1 MGTKRPSLTPF
12 DTSDPSNQSASYQN
26 PQPIS
31 QICRETS
38 PRPGTVARTDR
49 ERERIREEEWR
60 REREM
65 ERLKDKTRNR
75 RKEMESGPRERN
87 REKDCSPISRGREEE
102 REWRE
107 RERGGAGERRA
118 NGRPTSNLEIRN
130 HRDREKERRKGDTFP
145 RMVKHSEERDRRMS
159 AFVEEDVGKEG
170 MRQLERPKGTE
181 MDDWERER
189 ETAAKIQRYR
199 DAERDF
205 QSHREREREKE
216 RIRAQEDREKNGGKP
231 MEDKTVRRR
240 ERAREAEPDFRE
252 RRRERDS
259 KGDDL
264 WSKRERYMDG
274 ERERSKLRQGERED
288 GRREGDSQN
297 YSDREGRGGR
307 KEGNTEGQ
315 RDTRSEGD
323 SDGEK
328 RNERVRDDNRRELK
342 HLHSKSEGD
351 TEGNAAWDRVREKE
365 KERQKW
371 RGGEIYRER
380 DGRRDAYR
388 QRVREGDRDGRR
400 DAYRQRVREGDRDGR
415 RDAYR
420 QRVRERD
427 RDGKSDMER
436 YRERDRRK
444 VREVER
450 ERDEVREGGRREDRP
465 RERRDL
471 EKVRVGT
478 QPNVTGERGKRMD
491 GERFRERERYSKGED
506 EERRCREKRDRETDP
521 KREGGADGASRS
533 LSETDPKREGE
544 ADGASRSLSETAP
557 RVPPRVQS
565 SGEWSSDIERERQW
579 RRGRESHEEKESEG
593 DVDRGQRECSERERP
608 DRVRGREEG
617 KEETIPKRPEQR
629 KMWLLPQKVRYN
641 KDSSLE
647 DDVIERERDRHTNR
661 WRERSEEEDRSVEQ
675 RTVRDKERKTEGEG
689 QEDRSV
695 EQRKSIG
702 EEREAEREGGRERY
716 LERGLNVDED
726 DETEDW
732 RSYSRGEEHQT
743 YSDGEREERWQRDRE
758 TERENVTDKTE
769 GDREEEGGSDRYTL
783 FESDGGSDREWEGGR
798 DRIPSSEDGFITV
811 SSGGEEE
818 FEDCKEFLEVGV
830 AIHVTRQPV
839 SFQGSEGETKRGGGR
854 RHERERERA
863 EERTEQKDDAL
874 EGEVNDGKGKKQP
887 TYVFCVIGQ
896 TLPRSKPNQTAVL
909 GDMESERTNQNPGYG
924 HRDSDDIT
932 HLLHENPSRD
942 GDQGAEDE
950 RKIVRDEIHVPKE
963 ERTDTEESS
972 IVDVSHTTLERESGE
987 RLKVM
992 EENPYAE
999 IERRRNSETEKL
1011 LKEWR
1016 ERHEEYTE
1024 TRERDPTDRRRT
1036 EPEIGP
1042 SSHPSGEYHHH
1053 GIPVVDQATSDQN
1066 NPVVMSPEE
1075 AVDIQICIRG
1085 AWSTEEEAKRHSQ
1098 ASHMKWAKNVLSEIL
1113 GSSEEPALGNPQP
1126 ESQGG
1131 QVVSQTTRGTE
1142 RVEEELEEEK
1152 DETLEGGGASPVYA
1166 TVQKRKKRGRKSVE
1180 ERLAELEAEPGKLED
1195 ERGTG
1200 EKLTDVHAEA
1210 FTTMLGV
1217 GKPIDMHAALTLHNT
1232 HGDTP
1237 TDTQG
1242 EEVEGN
1248 NVCADRQTDSHIHI
1262 QVEMVTEDEGEME
1275 KGVEVGDEVHIL
1287 DAEKEVNAQ
1296 KEEDLFLSVSNT
1308 LYKPTSCPSLIYN
1321 PDSEQPITTIEEKT
1335 EEEGEKERTVG
1346 EGEENSVVER
1356 KQERSI
1362 EDGTMD
1368 RGKVGEATEERK
1380 VEREEEK
1387 RVGGEEERMREGKE
1401 ESKKTG
1407 EGGVKSTCSF
1417 QDLGTDV
1424 RYRRRGF
1431 RKTTERR
1438 NEEEE
1443 EGRGDARDRRTRIF
1457 QVSDE
1462 EEEEVSFNWGDMDLR
1477 NVTDTIRMARRN
1489 SKFYNSQLYQQYSET
1504 AQNREILSQSCSD
1517 ALSIYEELPVP
1528 LSPVPSSLAPSLPPA
1543 RRPLPCLPPVIHP
1556 HSLSHSGSTSS
1567 GTSAKFLSVPQPPQ
1581 PPPAR
1586 PSSPRLSISLT
1597 QSPSLW
1603 QEIPEVRNSAA
1614 FGELTN
1620 DQRRLQE
1627 VQFEVVTS
1635 EASYCRSLDIVVD
1648 HFVKS
1653 KQLGELLTTQ
1663 DRSWLFS
1670 RLADVRAISHS
1681 FLSKLEERVE
1691 SDMMHFTVCDIIARH
1706 CQRFKKVYVPYLTN
1720 QSYQDATYQRLMDE
1734 NQGFRRVVEKLE
1746 RSPVCQRLPLRS
1758 FLILPFQR
1766 ITRIKL
1772 LVQNIVKR
1780 TAQGTEEEVQAIKAM
1795 KLLERLI
1802 QESNDSITQMK
1813 SIESLVSLSA
1823 RVDFECRTLP
1833 LVSQSRRLVR
1843 EGPVTEMM
1851 DFSLKETERSVYLH
1865 LFNDYLLLSLNKE
1878 GGRFTVID
1886 HAPVSELRAEN
1897 CRVKLHSLEKN
1908 LFRLHLNKKALLL
1921 STDTQGDKLRW
1932 ISAVSRPHPVID
1944 YSAEQDFTQMQC
1956 VRAFVAHQP
1965 DELSLEKAE
1974 VIFVHQQSSDGW
1986 VEGTRLSDRHR
1997 GWTPESH
2004 LETIASLR
2012 VRQRNLQ
2019 DALKITTA
2027 TAAV

>member
-12 DTSDPSNQSASYQN
+12 DTFDPSNQSASYRN

-31 QICRETS
+31 QISRETS
-38 PRPGTVARTDR
+38 SRPGTVARTDR

-75 RKEMESGPRERN
+75 RKEMEPGPRERN
-87 REKDCSPISRGREEE
+87 REKECAPISRGREEE

-107 RERGGAGERRA
+107 RERGRAGERHA
-118 NGRPTSNLEIRN
+118 NGKPTSNLEIRN
-130 HRDREKERRKGDTFP
+130 DRDRDREKERKKGDTFP
-145 RMVKHSEERDRRMS
+145 RMIKHSKERDRRMS

-170 MRQLERPKGTE
+170 TRQLERQKGTE

-205 QSHREREREKE
+205 QRYREREREKE
-216 RIRAQEDREKNGGKP
+216 RIRAQEDGEKNGGRP
-231 MEDKTVRRR
+231 MEDKTLRRR

-259 KGDDL
+259 KGNDL

-274 ERERSKLRQGERED
+274 ERERSKLLQGEREVR
-288 GRREGDSQN
+288 RREGNSQN
-297 YSDREGRGGR
+297 YSDREGGDGR
-307 KEGNTEGQ
+307 REGNTEGQ

-328 RNERVRDDNRRELK
+328 WKERVRDDNRRELK
-342 HLHSKSEGD
+342 HPHSKSEGD
-351 TEGNAAWDRVREKE
+351 NEGNAAWDRVREKE

-388 QRVREGDRDGRR
+388 QRVREGDRDG
-400 DAYRQRVREGDRDGR
+400 
-415 RDAYR
+415 
-420 QRVRERD
+420 
-427 RDGKSDMER
+427 KSDMER

-450 ERDEVREGGRREDRP
+450 ERDEVREGGRREDGP
-465 RERRDL
+465 RERRDP
-471 EKVRVGT
+471 EKDGEKT

-506 EERRCREKRDRETDP
+506 EERRRREKKERETDP
-521 KREGGADGASRS
+521 KREGGADGASR
-533 LSETDPKREGE
+533 LP
-544 ADGASRSLSETAP
+544 SETAP

-565 SGEWSSDIERERQW
+565 SGEWRSDIERERKW
-579 RRGRESHEEKESEG
+579 RKGRKSHEEKESEG

-608 DRVRGREEG
+608 DRVRGREGE
-617 KEETIPKRPEQR
+617 EETIPKRPEQR
-629 KMWLLPQKVRYN
+629 RMWLLPQKVRYN

-647 DDVIERERDRHTNR
+647 DEVRERERDRHTNR
-661 WRERSEEEDRSVEQ
+661 WRDRSEEEDRSMEQ
-675 RTVRDKERKTEGEG
+675 RTGREKERKTEGEG

-695 EQRKSIG
+695 EQRTGREKERKAEGEGQEDRSVEQRKSID
-702 EEREAEREGGRERY
+702 EERETEREGGREMY

-726 DETEDW
+726 DETEAW
-732 RSYSRGEEHQT
+732 RSYSREKHQT

-758 TERENVTDKTE
+758 TERENVTDNTE
-769 GDREEEGGSDRYTL
+769 GDREEEGGSDRYAL
-783 FESDGGSDREWEGGR
+783 FESDGGSEREWEGGR

-830 AIHVTRQPV
+830 ANHVTRQPV
-839 SFQGSEGETKRGGGR
+839 SFQGSEGQMERGGGR
-854 RHERERERA
+854 RHERERERT
-863 EERTEQKDDAL
+863 EEQLEQKDDAV
-874 EGEVNDGKGKKQP
+874 EGEVNDGKVKKQP

-924 HRDSDDIT
+924 HRDSGDIT
-932 HLLHENPSRD
+932 HLPHENPSRD

-950 RKIVRDEIHVPKE
+950 RKIVRDEIHVPKG

-987 RLKVM
+987 RLKVV

-999 IERRRNSETEKL
+999 IEQRRNSETEKL

-1016 ERHEEYTE
+1016 ERHKEYRE
-1024 TRERDPTDRRRT
+1024 TRERDPTDSRRT

-1066 NPVVMSPEE
+1066 NPGVMSPEE
-1075 AVDIQICIRG
+1075 AVAIQICIRG

-1098 ASHMKWAKNVLSEIL
+1098 ASHMKWAKNLLSEIL
-1113 GSSEEPALGNPQP
+1113 GSSEEHARGNPQP

-1131 QVVSQTTRGTE
+1131 QEVSQTARGTE

-1152 DETLEGGGASPVYA
+1152 DETPEGGGASTVYA
-1166 TVQKRKKRGRKSVE
+1166 TVQKRTKRGRKSVE
-1180 ERLAELEAEPGKLED
+1180 ARLAEREAEPGKVED
-1195 ERGTG
+1195 ER
-1200 EKLTDVHAEA
+1200 D
-1210 FTTMLGV
+1210 
-1217 GKPIDMHAALTLHNT
+1217 D
-1232 HGDTP
+1232 
-1237 TDTQG
+1237 
-1242 EEVEGN
+1242 
-1248 NVCADRQTDSHIHI
+1248 
-1262 QVEMVTEDEGEME
+1262 
-1275 KGVEVGDEVHIL
+1275 
-1287 DAEKEVNAQ
+1287 
-1296 KEEDLFLSVSNT
+1296 
-1308 LYKPTSCPSLIYN
+1308 
-1321 PDSEQPITTIEEKT
+1321 
-1335 EEEGEKERTVG
+1335 
-1346 EGEENSVVER
+1346 
-1356 KQERSI
+1356 
-1362 EDGTMD
+1362 
-1368 RGKVGEATEERK
+1368 
-1380 VEREEEK
+1380 
-1387 RVGGEEERMREGKE
+1387 
-1401 ESKKTG
+1401 
-1407 EGGVKSTCSF
+1407 
-1417 QDLGTDV
+1417 
-1424 RYRRRGF
+1424 
-1431 RKTTERR
+1431 
-1438 NEEEE
+1438 
-1443 EGRGDARDRRTRIF
+1443 
-1457 QVSDE
+1457 
-1462 EEEEVSFNWGDMDLR
+1462 EEEEVSFNWGDVDLR
-1477 NVTDTIRMARRN
+1477 NVTDTIRMAGRN
-1489 SKFYNSQLYQQYSET
+1489 SKFYNSQLYQEYSET

-1517 ALSIYEELPVP
+1517 ALSIYEELPVH

-1567 GTSAKFLSVPQPPQ
+1567 GTSAKFLPVPQPPQ
-1581 PPPAR
+1581 APPAR
-1586 PSSPRLSISLT
+1586 PPSPRLSISLT

-1603 QEIPEVRNSAA
+1603 QEIPEVRTSAE
-1614 FGELTN
+1614 FGELTD

-1734 NQGFRRVVEKLE
+1734 NHGFRRVVEKLE

-1956 VRAFVAHQP
+1956 IRAFVAHQP

-1974 VIFVHQQSSDGW
+1974 VILVHQQSSDGW

-2012 VRQRNLQ
+2012 VRQRNLL

>member
-1195 ERGTG
+1195 ER
-1200 EKLTDVHAEA
+1200 
-1210 FTTMLGV
+1210 
-1217 GKPIDMHAALTLHNT
+1217 
-1232 HGDTP
+1232 
-1237 TDTQG
+1237 
-1242 EEVEGN
+1242 
-1248 NVCADRQTDSHIHI
+1248 
-1262 QVEMVTEDEGEME
+1262 
-1275 KGVEVGDEVHIL
+1275 
-1287 DAEKEVNAQ
+1287 
-1296 KEEDLFLSVSNT
+1296 
-1308 LYKPTSCPSLIYN
+1308 
-1321 PDSEQPITTIEEKT
+1321 
-1335 EEEGEKERTVG
+1335 
-1346 EGEENSVVER
+1346 
-1356 KQERSI
+1356 
-1362 EDGTMD
+1362 
-1368 RGKVGEATEERK
+1368 
-1380 VEREEEK
+1380 
-1387 RVGGEEERMREGKE
+1387 
-1401 ESKKTG
+1401 
-1407 EGGVKSTCSF
+1407 
-1417 QDLGTDV
+1417 
-1424 RYRRRGF
+1424 
-1431 RKTTERR
+1431 
-1438 NEEEE
+1438 
-1443 EGRGDARDRRTRIF
+1443 
-1457 QVSDE
+1457 DE

>member
-12 DTSDPSNQSASYQN
+12 DTFDPSNQSASYRN
-26 PQPIS
+26 SHPIS
-31 QICRETS
+31 QICCETS
-38 PRPGTVARTDR
+38 PRPGTLARTDR
-49 ERERIREEEWR
+49 ERENIREEEWR

-75 RKEMESGPRERN
+75 RKEMEPGPRERN
-87 REKDCSPISRGREEE
+87 REKDCAPISRGREEE

-107 RERGGAGERRA
+107 RERGRAGERRA

-130 HRDREKERRKGDTFP
+130 DRDREKERKKGDTFP
-145 RMVKHSEERDRRMS
+145 RIIKNSKERDRRMS

-170 MRQLERPKGTE
+170 TRQLERQKGTE
-181 MDDWERER
+181 MDDWEREQ

-205 QSHREREREKE
+205 QRYREREREKE
-216 RIRAQEDREKNGGKP
+216 RIRAKEKNGGRP

-240 ERAREAEPDFRE
+240 ERAREVEPDFRE
-252 RRRERDS
+252 IRRERDS
-259 KGDDL
+259 KSNDL

-274 ERERSKLRQGERED
+274 ERERSKLRQGEWEVR
-288 GRREGDSQN
+288 GREGDSQN
-297 YSDREGRGGR
+297 YSDREGRDGR
-307 KEGNTEGQ
+307 REGNTEGQ

-328 RNERVRDDNRRELK
+328 WKERVRDNNRRELK
-342 HLHSKSEGD
+342 HPHSKSEGD
-351 TEGNAAWDRVREKE
+351 NEGNVAWDRVREKE
-365 KERQKW
+365 KERQKL
-371 RGGEIYRER
+371 RGGEMYRER

-388 QRVREGDRDGRR
+388 QRVREGG
-400 DAYRQRVREGDRDGR
+400 
-415 RDAYR
+415 
-420 QRVRERD
+420 RD

-450 ERDEVREGGRREDRP
+450 ERDEVREGGRREDGP
-465 RERRDL
+465 RERRDP
-471 EKVRVGT
+471 EKEREGK

-491 GERFRERERYSKGED
+491 RERFRERERYSKGED
-506 EERRCREKRDRETDP
+506 EERRRREKRDRETDP
-521 KREGGADGASRS
+521 KREGGADGASQS
-533 LSETDPKREGE
+533 PSETV
-544 ADGASRSLSETAP
+544 P

-565 SGEWSSDIERERQW
+565 SGEWSSDIERERKW
-579 RRGRESHEEKESEG
+579 RRGRKSNEEKESEG
-593 DVDRGQRECSERERP
+593 EKDVDRGQRERSERERP

-617 KEETIPKRPEQR
+617 EEETIPKRPEQR
-629 KMWLLPQKVRYN
+629 KMWLEPQRVRYN
-641 KDSSLE
+641 KDSFLE
-647 DDVIERERDRHTNR
+647 DEVTERERDRHTNR

-675 RTVRDKERKTEGEG
+675 RTGREKERKTEGEG

-695 EQRKSIG
+695 EQRMSID
-702 EEREAEREGGRERY
+702 EERETERKGERERY
-716 LERGLNVDED
+716 LERRLNVDED
-726 DETEDW
+726 DETEAW

-743 YSDGEREERWQRDRE
+743 YNDGEREERWQRDRE
-758 TERENVTDKTE
+758 TERENVTE
-769 GDREEEGGSDRYTL
+769 GDREEEGGSDRYAR
-783 FESDGGSDREWEGGR
+783 FESDGGSEREWEGGG

-818 FEDCKEFLEVGV
+818 FEDCKEFLEIGV
-830 AIHVTRQPV
+830 ANHVTRQTV
-839 SFQGSEGETKRGGGR
+839 GFQGSEGEMERAGGR
-854 RHERERERA
+854 RHERERERTD
-863 EERTEQKDDAL
+863 ERTEQKDDAL
-874 EGEVNDGKGKKQP
+874 EGEVNDRKGKKQP

-924 HRDSDDIT
+924 HLDSGDIT
-932 HLLHENPSRD
+932 HLPHENPSRH
-942 GDQGAEDE
+942 GDQWAEDE

-999 IERRRNSETEKL
+999 IEQRRNSETEKL

-1016 ERHEEYTE
+1016 ERHKEYTE

-1053 GIPVVDQATSDQN
+1053 GIPVVDQDTSDQN
-1066 NPVVMSPEE
+1066 NPGVMCPEE
-1075 AVDIQICIRG
+1075 AVAIQIRISG
-1085 AWSTEEEAKRHSQ
+1085 TWSTEEEAKRHSQ

-1113 GSSEEPALGNPQP
+1113 GSSEEHALGNPQP
-1126 ESQGG
+1126 ELQGG
-1131 QVVSQTTRGTE
+1131 QEVSQTARGAE

-1152 DETLEGGGASPVYA
+1152 DETPEGGGASTVYA
-1166 TVQKRKKRGRKSVE
+1166 TVQKRTKRGRKSVE
-1180 ERLAELEAEPGKLED
+1180 ARLPEQETEPGKVED

-1200 EKLTDVHAEA
+1200 EKLTDMHVEA
-1210 FTTMLGV
+1210 LTAMLGD
-1217 GKPIDMHAALTLHNT
+1217 GTPIDMHAALTLHPT

-1237 TDTQG
+1237 TDRQG
-1242 EEVEGN
+1242 EEVEAN
-1248 NVCADRQTDSHIHI
+1248 NVCTDRQTDSHIHI
-1262 QVEMVTEDEGEME
+1262 QVEIVTEDEGEME

-1287 DAEKEVNAQ
+1287 DAEKEANAQ

-1321 PDSEQPITTIEEKT
+1321 PDSEQPIPPIEEKM

-1346 EGEENSVVER
+1346 EGEENSVVEG
-1356 KQERSI
+1356 KQERRI
-1362 EDGTMD
+1362 EDGTEDM
-1368 RGKVGEATEERK
+1368 GKVGEATEERK

-1387 RVGGEEERMREGKE
+1387 RVGGEEERMMMREDKE

-1407 EGGVKSTCSF
+1407 GGGVKSTCCF

-1424 RYRRRGF
+1424 RYRRKGF
-1431 RKTTERR
+1431 CKTTKRR

-1443 EGRGDARDRRTRIF
+1443 EGGGNARDRRTRIF
-1457 QVSDE
+1457 HASD
-1462 EEEEVSFNWGDMDLR
+1462 EEEEVSFNWGDVDLR

-1543 RRPLPCLPPVIHP
+1543 RRPLPHLPPVIHP

-1567 GTSAKFLSVPQPPQ
+1567 GTSAKFLPVPQPPQ
-1581 PPPAR
+1581 APPAR

-1603 QEIPEVRNSAA
+1603 QEIPEVRNSAE
-1614 FGELTN
+1614 FGELTD

-1734 NQGFRRVVEKLE
+1734 NQGFRRVVETLE

-1795 KLLERLI
+1795 KLLEKLI

-1878 GGRFTVID
+1878 
-1886 HAPVSELRAEN
+1886 
-1897 CRVKLHSLEKN
+1897 
-1908 LFRLHLNKKALLL
+1908 
-1921 STDTQGDKLRW
+1921 
-1932 ISAVSRPHPVID
+1932 
-1944 YSAEQDFTQMQC
+1944 
-1956 VRAFVAHQP
+1956 
-1965 DELSLEKAE
+1965 
-1974 VIFVHQQSSDGW
+1974 
-1986 VEGTRLSDRHR
+1986 
-1997 GWTPESH
+1997 
-2004 LETIASLR
+2004 
-2012 VRQRNLQ
+2012 
-2019 DALKITTA
+2019 
-2027 TAAV
+2027 

>member
-12 DTSDPSNQSASYQN
+12 DTFDPSNQSASYRN

-38 PRPGTVARTDR
+38 PRPGTPARTDR

-75 RKEMESGPRERN
+75 RKEMEPGPRERN
-87 REKDCSPISRGREEE
+87 REKECALISRGREEE

-130 HRDREKERRKGDTFP
+130 HRDREKERKKGDTFP
-145 RMVKHSEERDRRMS
+145 RMVKHSKERDRRMS

-170 MRQLERPKGTE
+170 MRQLERQKGTE

-205 QSHREREREKE
+205 QRHRERERE
-216 RIRAQEDREKNGGKP
+216 RIRAQEDREKNGGRP

-259 KGDDL
+259 KGNDL

-297 YSDREGRGGR
+297 YSDREGRDGR
-307 KEGNTEGQ
+307 REGNTEGQ

-328 RNERVRDDNRRELK
+328 RKERVRDDNRRELK

-388 QRVREGDRDGRR
+388 QRVREGDRDG
-400 DAYRQRVREGDRDGR
+400 
-415 RDAYR
+415 
-420 QRVRERD
+420 
-427 RDGKSDMER
+427 KSDMER

-450 ERDEVREGGRREDRP
+450 ERDEVREGARREDRP

-491 GERFRERERYSKGED
+491 GERRRERERYSKEEDEERFRERERYSKEED
-506 EERRCREKRDRETDP
+506 EERFREGERYSKEEDEERFRERERYSKEEDEDRRCREKRDRETDP
-521 KREGGADGASRS
+521 KREGGADGASR
-533 LSETDPKREGE
+533 P
-544 ADGASRSLSETAP
+544 LSETAP

-565 SGEWSSDIERERQW
+565 SGEWSSDIERERKW

-593 DVDRGQRECSERERP
+593 EKDVDKGQRDCSERERL

-629 KMWLLPQKVRYN
+629 RMWLLPQRVRYN

-647 DDVIERERDRHTNR
+647 DEVIERERDRHTNR

-675 RTVRDKERKTEGEG
+675 RTGRDKERKTEGEG

-695 EQRKSIG
+695 EQRKSID
-702 EEREAEREGGRERY
+702 EERETDREGGRERY

-726 DETEDW
+726 NETEAW

-758 TERENVTDKTE
+758 TERENVTDNTE
-769 GDREEEGGSDRYTL
+769 GDREKEGGSDRYIL

-839 SFQGSEGETKRGGGR
+839 SFQGSEGEMKRGGGR
-854 RHERERERA
+854 RHERERERT
-863 EERTEQKDDAL
+863 EERTEQKDDAVV
-874 EGEVNDGKGKKQP
+874 GEVNDGKGKKPP

-932 HLLHENPSRD
+932 HLPHENPSRD

-1024 TRERDPTDRRRT
+1024 TRERDPTDRRRI

-1066 NPVVMSPEE
+1066 DPVVMSPEE
-1075 AVDIQICIRG
+1075 AVAIQICIRG
-1085 AWSTEEEAKRHSQ
+1085 AWSTEEEAKRHSP

-1131 QVVSQTTRGTE
+1131 QEVSQTTRGTE
-1142 RVEEELEEEK
+1142 RVEVELEEEK

-1180 ERLAELEAEPGKLED
+1180 ERLAEQEAEPGKVED

-1210 FTTMLGV
+1210 FTAMLGD

-1346 EGEENSVVER
+1346 EG
-1356 KQERSI
+1356 KQERRI
-1362 EDGTMD
+1362 EDGTED
-1368 RGKVGEATEERK
+1368 RGKVGEVTEERK

-1407 EGGVKSTCSF
+1407 GGKVKSTCSF

-1443 EGRGDARDRRTRIF
+1443 GGRGDARDRRTRIF
-1457 QVSDE
+1457 QVSDD
-1462 EEEEVSFNWGDMDLR
+1462 EEEEVSFNWGDVDLR

-1489 SKFYNSQLYQQYSET
+1489 SKFYNSQLYQEYSET
-1504 AQNREILSQSCSD
+1504 AQNREILSQSCSE

-1528 LSPVPSSLAPSLPPA
+1528 LAPSLPPA

-1567 GTSAKFLSVPQPPQ
+1567 GTSAKFLPVPQLPQ

-1603 QEIPEVRNSAA
+1603 QEIPEVRNSAV
-1614 FGELTN
+1614 FGELSN

-1670 RLADVRAISHS
+1670 RLADVRTISHS

-1746 RSPVCQRLPLRS
+1746 RSTVCQRLPLRS

-1974 VIFVHQQSSDGW
+1974 VILVHQQSSDGW

-2012 VRQRNLQ
+2012 VRQRNLL

>member
-12 DTSDPSNQSASYQN
+12 DTFDPSNQSASYRN

-75 RKEMESGPRERN
+75 RKEMEPRPRERN
-87 REKDCSPISRGREEE
+87 REKECSPISRGREEE

-107 RERGGAGERRA
+107 RERGRAGERRT

-130 HRDREKERRKGDTFP
+130 DRDREKERKKGDTFP
-145 RMVKHSEERDRRMS
+145 RMIKNSKERDRRMS

-170 MRQLERPKGTE
+170 TRQFERQKGTE

-205 QSHREREREKE
+205 QRYREREREKE
-216 RIRAQEDREKNGGKP
+216 RIRAQEDGERNGGKP

-259 KGDDL
+259 KGNDL

-274 ERERSKLRQGERED
+274 ERERSKLRQGEREVR
-288 GRREGDSQN
+288 RREGDSQN
-297 YSDREGRGGR
+297 YSDREGRDGR
-307 KEGNTEGQ
+307 REGNTEGQ

-323 SDGEK
+323 SDGGK
-328 RNERVRDDNRRELK
+328 WKERVRDDNRRELK
-342 HLHSKSEGD
+342 HPHSKSEGD
-351 TEGNAAWDRVREKE
+351 NEGNAAWDRVREKE

-388 QRVREGDRDGRR
+388 QRVREGDRDG
-400 DAYRQRVREGDRDGR
+400 
-415 RDAYR
+415 
-420 QRVRERD
+420 
-427 RDGKSDMER
+427 KSDMER

-444 VREVER
+444 VREVKR
-450 ERDEVREGGRREDRP
+450 ERNEVREGGRREDGL
-465 RERRDL
+465 RERRDP
-471 EKVRVGT
+471 EKVREGT
-478 QPNVTGERGKRMD
+478 QSNVTGERVKRMD

-506 EERRCREKRDRETDP
+506 EERRRREKRDR
-521 KREGGADGASRS
+521 
-533 LSETDPKREGE
+533 ETDPKREGE

-565 SGEWSSDIERERQW
+565 SGEWSSDIERERKW
-579 RRGRESHEEKESEG
+579 RRGRESNEEKKSEG
-593 DVDRGQRECSERERP
+593 EKDVDRGQREFSEKERP

-617 KEETIPKRPEQR
+617 EEETIPKRAEQR
-629 KMWLLPQKVRYN
+629 RMWLLPQRVRYN

-647 DDVIERERDRHTNR
+647 DEVIERERDT
-661 WRERSEEEDRSVEQ
+661 SEEEDRSVEQ
-675 RTVRDKERKTEGEG
+675 RTGREKERKTEGEG

-695 EQRKSIG
+695 EQRKSID
-702 EEREAEREGGRERY
+702 EERETETEGGRERY
-716 LERGLNVDED
+716 SERGLNVDED
-726 DETEDW
+726 DETEAW

-758 TERENVTDKTE
+758 TESENVTDNTE
-769 GDREEEGGSDRYTL
+769 GDREEEGGSDRYAR
-783 FESDGGSDREWEGGR
+783 FESDGGSEREWEGGR

-818 FEDCKEFLEVGV
+818 FEDCKEFVEVGV
-830 AIHVTRQPV
+830 ANHVTRQPV
-839 SFQGSEGETKRGGGR
+839 GFQGR
-854 RHERERERA
+854 RHERERERT
-863 EERTEQKDDAL
+863 EERTEQNDDAVK
-874 EGEVNDGKGKKQP
+874 GEVNDGKGKKQP

-909 GDMESERTNQNPGYG
+909 GDLESEETNQNPGYG
-924 HRDSDDIT
+924 DRDSGDIT
-932 HLLHENPSRD
+932 HPSRD

-972 IVDVSHTTLERESGE
+972 IVDVSHTTLERDSGE

-999 IERRRNSETEKL
+999 RERRRNSETEKL

-1016 ERHEEYTE
+1016 ERHKEYTE
-1024 TRERDPTDRRRT
+1024 IRERDPTDRRRT

-1053 GIPVVDQATSDQN
+1053 GVPVVDQATSDQN
-1066 NPVVMSPEE
+1066 NPGVMSPEE
-1075 AVDIQICIRG
+1075 AVAIQIRISG
-1085 AWSTEEEAKRHSQ
+1085 AWSTEAEAKRHSQ
-1098 ASHMKWAKNVLSEIL
+1098 ASQMKWAKNVLSEIL
-1113 GSSEEPALGNPQP
+1113 GSSEEHALGNPQP
-1126 ESQGG
+1126 ESQGS
-1131 QVVSQTTRGTE
+1131 QKVSQTARGTE

-1152 DETLEGGGASPVYA
+1152 DETPERGGASTVYA
-1166 TVQKRKKRGRKSVE
+1166 TVQKRTKHGRKSVE
-1180 ERLAELEAEPGKLED
+1180 ARLAEREAEPGKVED
-1195 ERGTG
+1195 ER
-1200 EKLTDVHAEA
+1200 D
-1210 FTTMLGV
+1210 
-1217 GKPIDMHAALTLHNT
+1217 
-1232 HGDTP
+1232 
-1237 TDTQG
+1237 
-1242 EEVEGN
+1242 
-1248 NVCADRQTDSHIHI
+1248 
-1262 QVEMVTEDEGEME
+1262 
-1275 KGVEVGDEVHIL
+1275 
-1287 DAEKEVNAQ
+1287 
-1296 KEEDLFLSVSNT
+1296 
-1308 LYKPTSCPSLIYN
+1308 
-1321 PDSEQPITTIEEKT
+1321 
-1335 EEEGEKERTVG
+1335 
-1346 EGEENSVVER
+1346 
-1356 KQERSI
+1356 
-1362 EDGTMD
+1362 
-1368 RGKVGEATEERK
+1368 
-1380 VEREEEK
+1380 
-1387 RVGGEEERMREGKE
+1387 
-1401 ESKKTG
+1401 
-1407 EGGVKSTCSF
+1407 
-1417 QDLGTDV
+1417 
-1424 RYRRRGF
+1424 
-1431 RKTTERR
+1431 
-1438 NEEEE
+1438 
-1443 EGRGDARDRRTRIF
+1443 
-1457 QVSDE
+1457 DE
-1462 EEEEVSFNWGDMDLR
+1462 EEEVCFNWGDVDLR

-1489 SKFYNSQLYQQYSET
+1489 SKFYNSQLYQEYSET

-1543 RRPLPCLPPVIHP
+1543 RRPLPRLPPVIHP

-1567 GTSAKFLSVPQPPQ
+1567 GTSAKFLPIPQPPQ
-1581 PPPAR
+1581 APPAR

-1603 QEIPEVRNSAA
+1603 QEIPEVRNSAE
-1614 FGELTN
+1614 FGELTD

-1734 NQGFRRVVEKLE
+1734 NHGFRRVVEKLE

-1843 EGPVTEMM
+1843 EGPVTEIM

-1921 STDTQGDKLRW
+1921 CTNTQGDKLRW

-1944 YSAEQDFTQMQC
+1944 YSTAQDFTQMQC
-1956 VRAFVAHQP
+1956 IRAFVAHQP

-1974 VIFVHQQSSDGW
+1974 VILVHQQSSDGW

-2012 VRQRNLQ
+2012 VRQRNLL

>member
-12 DTSDPSNQSASYQN
+12 DTFDPSNQSASYLN

-38 PRPGTVARTDR
+38 PRPGTMARTNR

-65 ERLKDKTRNR
+65 ERFKDKTKNR
-75 RKEMESGPRERN
+75 RKEMEPGPRERN
-87 REKDCSPISRGREEE
+87 REKECAPISRGREEE

-107 RERGGAGERRA
+107 RERGRAGERHA
-118 NGRPTSNLEIRN
+118 NGRPTSKLEIRN
-130 HRDREKERRKGDTFP
+130 DRDREKEKKKGDTFP
-145 RMVKHSEERDRRMS
+145 TIIKHSKERDRRMS

-170 MRQLERPKGTE
+170 TRQLERQKGTE

-205 QSHREREREKE
+205 QRYREREREKE
-216 RIRAQEDREKNGGKP
+216 RIRAQEDGEKNGGRP
-231 MEDKTVRRR
+231 MEDKTLRRR

-259 KGDDL
+259 KGNDL
-264 WSKRERYMDG
+264 RSKRERYMDG
-274 ERERSKLRQGERED
+274 ERERPKLWQGEREVR
-288 GRREGDSQN
+288 GKEGDSQN
-297 YSDREGRGGR
+297 YSDREGRDGR
-307 KEGNTEGQ
+307 WEGNTEGQ

-323 SDGEK
+323 SGGETWK
-328 RNERVRDDNRRELK
+328 ERVRDDNRRELK

-351 TEGNAAWDRVREKE
+351 TEGNASWDRVREKE
-365 KERQKW
+365 KDGQKW
-371 RGGEIYRER
+371 RGGEMYRER
-380 DGRRDAYR
+380 DGRKDAYR
-388 QRVREGDRDGRR
+388 QRVRDGGRGRDIDGE
-400 DAYRQRVREGDRDGR
+400 REMD
-415 RDAYR
+415 
-420 QRVRERD
+420 
-427 RDGKSDMER
+427 R
-436 YRERDRRK
+436 YRERNRRK
-444 VREVER
+444 AREVER
-450 ERDEVREGGRREDRP
+450 DGVREGGRREDGP

-471 EKVRVGT
+471 EKDGEKT

-491 GERFRERERYSKGED
+491 RERFRERERYSKGKD

-533 LSETDPKREGE
+533 P
-544 ADGASRSLSETAP
+544 SETAP
-557 RVPPRVQS
+557 RVPPRAQS
-565 SGEWSSDIERERQW
+565 SGEWSSDTERERKW
-579 RRGRESHEEKESEG
+579 KRGRESNEEESEG
-593 DVDRGQRECSERERP
+593 EKDVDRGQRECGERERP
-608 DRVRGREEG
+608 DRVRGREDGE
-617 KEETIPKRPEQR
+617 EETIPKCPEQR
-629 KMWLLPQKVRYN
+629 RMWLEPQKVRYN

-647 DDVIERERDRHTNR
+647 DEVRERERDRHINR
-661 WRERSEEEDRSVEQ
+661 WRDRSEEEDRSVEQ
-675 RTVRDKERKTEGEG
+675 RTGRKKERKAEGEG

-695 EQRKSIG
+695 EQRMSID
-702 EEREAEREGGRERY
+702 EERETVREGGREMY
-716 LERGLNVDED
+716 LERGLNVYED
-726 DETEDW
+726 DETEAW

-743 YSDGEREERWQRDRE
+743 YSDGEREELWQRDRE
-758 TERENVTDKTE
+758 TEIENVTDNTE
-769 GDREEEGGSDRYTL
+769 GDREEEEESDRYA
-783 FESDGGSDREWEGGR
+783 EWEGQR
-798 DRIPSSEDGFITV
+798 DIIPSSEDGFITV
-811 SSGGEEE
+811 CSGGEEE
-818 FEDCKEFLEVGV
+818 FEDCKEFLEVGFTN
-830 AIHVTRQPV
+830 HVTRQPV
-839 SFQGSEGETKRGGGR
+839 SFQGSEGEMERGGRR
-854 RHERERERA
+854 RHERERERT
-863 EERTEQKDDAL
+863 EEQTEQKDDAV

-896 TLPRSKPNQTAVL
+896 TLSRSKPNQTAVL

-924 HRDSDDIT
+924 HRDSGDIT
-932 HLLHENPSRD
+932 HLPHEHPSRD

-950 RKIVRDEIHVPKE
+950 RKIVRDETHVPKG

-992 EENPYAE
+992 DENPYAE
-999 IERRRNSETEKL
+999 IERRNSETENL

-1016 ERHEEYTE
+1016 ERHKEYTE
-1024 TRERDPTDRRRT
+1024 TRERDPTDSRRT

-1042 SSHPSGEYHHH
+1042 SSHHSGEYHHH

-1066 NPVVMSPEE
+1066 NPGVMSPEE
-1075 AVDIQICIRG
+1075 AVAICIRG

-1113 GSSEEPALGNPQP
+1113 GSSEEHALGNPQP

-1131 QVVSQTTRGTE
+1131 QEVSQTARGTE

-1152 DETLEGGGASPVYA
+1152 DETLEGGGASTVYA
-1166 TVQKRKKRGRKSVE
+1166 TVQKRTKRGRKSVE
-1180 ERLAELEAEPGKLED
+1180 ARLAERKAEPGKVED

-1200 EKLTDVHAEA
+1200 EKLTDMHAEA
-1210 FTTMLGV
+1210 FTAMLGDD
-1217 GKPIDMHAALTLHNT
+1217 KPIDMHAALTLHNT

-1237 TDTQG
+1237 TDRQG

-1262 QVEMVTEDEGEME
+1262 QVEMVTEVEGEIE
-1275 KGVEVGDEVHIL
+1275 KGVEVGNEVHIL

-1321 PDSEQPITTIEEKT
+1321 PDSEQPITPIEEKT

-1346 EGEENSVVER
+1346 EGEENSVVEE
-1356 KQERSI
+1356 KQERRI
-1362 EDGTMD
+1362 EDGTED
-1368 RGKVGEATEERK
+1368 RGKVGDATEERK

-1401 ESKKTG
+1401 ESNKTG

-1424 RYRRRGF
+1424 RFRRRGF
-1431 RKTTERR
+1431 HKTTERR

-1443 EGRGDARDRRTRIF
+1443 EGREDVRDRRTRIF
-1457 QVSDE
+1457 QASDE
-1462 EEEEVSFNWGDMDLR
+1462 EVSVNWGDVDLR
-1477 NVTDTIRMARRN
+1477 NVTDTIRMDRRN
-1489 SKFYNSQLYQQYSET
+1489 SKFYNSQLYQEYSET
-1504 AQNREILSQSCSD
+1504 AQNREIFSQSCSD
-1517 ALSIYEELPVP
+1517 ALSIYEELPVH

-1543 RRPLPCLPPVIHP
+1543 RRPLPRLPPVIHP

-1567 GTSAKFLSVPQPPQ
+1567 GTSAKFLPVPQPPQ
-1581 PPPAR
+1581 APPAR
-1586 PSSPRLSISLT
+1586 TSSPRLSISLT

-1603 QEIPEVRNSAA
+1603 QEIPEVRNSAE
-1614 FGELTN
+1614 FGELTDN
-1620 DQRRLQE
+1620 QRRLQE

-1734 NQGFRRVVEKLE
+1734 NHGFRRVVEKLE
-1746 RSPVCQRLPLRS
+1746 RGPVCQRLPLRS

-1944 YSAEQDFTQMQC
+1944 YSTAQDFTQMQC

-1974 VIFVHQQSSDGW
+1974 VILVHQQSSDGW

-2012 VRQRNLQ
+2012 VRQRNLL

>member
-12 DTSDPSNQSASYQN
+12 DTFDPSNQSASYRN

-75 RKEMESGPRERN
+75 RKEMEPRPRERN
-87 REKDCSPISRGREEE
+87 REKECSPISRGREEE

-107 RERGGAGERRA
+107 RERGRAGERRT

-130 HRDREKERRKGDTFP
+130 DRDREKERKKGDTFP
-145 RMVKHSEERDRRMS
+145 RMIKNSKERDRRMS

-170 MRQLERPKGTE
+170 TRQFERQKGTE

-205 QSHREREREKE
+205 QRYREREREKE
-216 RIRAQEDREKNGGKP
+216 RIRAQEDGERNGGKP

-259 KGDDL
+259 KGNDL

-274 ERERSKLRQGERED
+274 ERERSKLRQGEREVR
-288 GRREGDSQN
+288 RREGDSQN
-297 YSDREGRGGR
+297 YSDREGRDGR
-307 KEGNTEGQ
+307 REGNTEGQ

-323 SDGEK
+323 SDGGK
-328 RNERVRDDNRRELK
+328 WKERVRDDNRRELK
-342 HLHSKSEGD
+342 HPHSKSEGD
-351 TEGNAAWDRVREKE
+351 NEGNAAWDRVREKE

-388 QRVREGDRDGRR
+388 QRVREGDRDG
-400 DAYRQRVREGDRDGR
+400 
-415 RDAYR
+415 
-420 QRVRERD
+420 
-427 RDGKSDMER
+427 KSDMER

-444 VREVER
+444 VREVKR
-450 ERDEVREGGRREDRP
+450 ERNEVREGGRREDGL
-465 RERRDL
+465 RERRDP
-471 EKVRVGT
+471 EKVREGT
-478 QPNVTGERGKRMD
+478 QSNVTGERVKRMD

-506 EERRCREKRDRETDP
+506 EERRRREKRDR
-521 KREGGADGASRS
+521 
-533 LSETDPKREGE
+533 ETDPKREGE

-565 SGEWSSDIERERQW
+565 SGEWSSDIERERKW
-579 RRGRESHEEKESEG
+579 RRGRESNEEKKSEG
-593 DVDRGQRECSERERP
+593 EKDVDRGQREFSEKERP

-617 KEETIPKRPEQR
+617 EEETIPKRAEQR
-629 KMWLLPQKVRYN
+629 RMWLLPQRVRYN

-647 DDVIERERDRHTNR
+647 DEVIERERDT
-661 WRERSEEEDRSVEQ
+661 SEEEDRSVEQ
-675 RTVRDKERKTEGEG
+675 RTGREKERKTEGEG

-695 EQRKSIG
+695 EQRKSID
-702 EEREAEREGGRERY
+702 EERETETEGGRERY
-716 LERGLNVDED
+716 SERGLNVDED
-726 DETEDW
+726 DETEAW

-758 TERENVTDKTE
+758 TESENVTDNTE
-769 GDREEEGGSDRYTL
+769 GDREEEGGSDRYAR
-783 FESDGGSDREWEGGR
+783 FESDGGSEREWEGGR

-818 FEDCKEFLEVGV
+818 FEDCKEFVEVGV
-830 AIHVTRQPV
+830 ANHVTRQPV
-839 SFQGSEGETKRGGGR
+839 GFQGR
-854 RHERERERA
+854 RHERERERT
-863 EERTEQKDDAL
+863 EERTEQNDDAVK
-874 EGEVNDGKGKKQP
+874 GEVNDGKGKKQP

-909 GDMESERTNQNPGYG
+909 GDLESEETNQNPGYG
-924 HRDSDDIT
+924 DRDSGDIT
-932 HLLHENPSRD
+932 HPSRD

-972 IVDVSHTTLERESGE
+972 IVDVSHTTLERDSGE

-999 IERRRNSETEKL
+999 RERRRNSETEKL

-1016 ERHEEYTE
+1016 ERHKEYTE
-1024 TRERDPTDRRRT
+1024 IRERDPTDRRRT

-1053 GIPVVDQATSDQN
+1053 GVPVVDQATSDQN
-1066 NPVVMSPEE
+1066 NPGVMSPEE
-1075 AVDIQICIRG
+1075 AVAIQIRISG
-1085 AWSTEEEAKRHSQ
+1085 AWSTEAEAKRHSQ
-1098 ASHMKWAKNVLSEIL
+1098 ASQMKWAKNVLSEIL
-1113 GSSEEPALGNPQP
+1113 GSSEEHALGNPQP
-1126 ESQGG
+1126 ESQGS
-1131 QVVSQTTRGTE
+1131 QKVSQTARGTE

-1152 DETLEGGGASPVYA
+1152 DETPERGGASTVYA
-1166 TVQKRKKRGRKSVE
+1166 TVQKRTKHGRKSVE
-1180 ERLAELEAEPGKLED
+1180 ARLAEREAEPGKVED

-1200 EKLTDVHAEA
+1200 EKLTDMHAEA
-1210 FTTMLGV
+1210 LTAMLGD

-1237 TDTQG
+1237 TDRQG
-1242 EEVEGN
+1242 EEVEDN
-1248 NVCADRQTDSHIHI
+1248 NVCADKQTDSHIHI

-1275 KGVEVGDEVHIL
+1275 KGVEVVDKVHIL
-1287 DAEKEVNAQ
+1287 DAEKEANAQ

-1321 PDSEQPITTIEEKT
+1321 PDSEQPIIPIEEKT
-1335 EEEGEKERTVG
+1335 VEEGEKERTVG
-1346 EGEENSVVER
+1346 EGEENSVVEG
-1356 KQERSI
+1356 KQERRI
-1362 EDGTMD
+1362 EDWTDD

-1407 EGGVKSTCSF
+1407 GGGVKSTCSF
-1417 QDLGTDV
+1417 QDSGTDV

-1457 QVSDE
+1457 QASDDE
-1462 EEEEVSFNWGDMDLR
+1462 EEEVCFNWGDVDLR

-1489 SKFYNSQLYQQYSET
+1489 SKFYNSQLYQEYSET

-1543 RRPLPCLPPVIHP
+1543 RRPLPRLPPVIHP

-1567 GTSAKFLSVPQPPQ
+1567 GTSAKFLPIPQPPQ
-1581 PPPAR
+1581 APPAR

-1603 QEIPEVRNSAA
+1603 QEIPEVRNSAE
-1614 FGELTN
+1614 FGELTD

-1734 NQGFRRVVEKLE
+1734 NHGFRRVVEKLE

-1843 EGPVTEMM
+1843 EGPVTEIM

-1921 STDTQGDKLRW
+1921 CTNTQGDKLRW

-1944 YSAEQDFTQMQC
+1944 YSTAQDFTQMQC
-1956 VRAFVAHQP
+1956 IRAFVAHQP

-1974 VIFVHQQSSDGW
+1974 VILVHQQSSDGW

-2012 VRQRNLQ
+2012 VRQRNLL

>member
-12 DTSDPSNQSASYQN
+12 DTFDPSNQSASYLN

-38 PRPGTVARTDR
+38 PRPGTMARTNR

-65 ERLKDKTRNR
+65 ERFKDKTKNR
-75 RKEMESGPRERN
+75 RKEMEPGPRERN
-87 REKDCSPISRGREEE
+87 REKECAPISRGREEE

-107 RERGGAGERRA
+107 RERGRAGERHA
-118 NGRPTSNLEIRN
+118 NGRPTSKLEIRN
-130 HRDREKERRKGDTFP
+130 DRDREKEKKKGDTFP
-145 RMVKHSEERDRRMS
+145 TIIKHSKERDRRMS

-170 MRQLERPKGTE
+170 TRQLERQKGTE

-205 QSHREREREKE
+205 QRYREREREKE
-216 RIRAQEDREKNGGKP
+216 RIRAQEDGEKNGGRP
-231 MEDKTVRRR
+231 MEDKTLRRR

-259 KGDDL
+259 KGNDL
-264 WSKRERYMDG
+264 RSKRERYMDG
-274 ERERSKLRQGERED
+274 ERERPKLWQGEREVR
-288 GRREGDSQN
+288 GKEGDSQN
-297 YSDREGRGGR
+297 YSDREGRDGR
-307 KEGNTEGQ
+307 WEGNTEGQ

-323 SDGEK
+323 SGGETWK
-328 RNERVRDDNRRELK
+328 ERVRDDNRRELK

-351 TEGNAAWDRVREKE
+351 TEGNASWDRVREKE
-365 KERQKW
+365 KDGQKW
-371 RGGEIYRER
+371 RGGEMYRER
-380 DGRRDAYR
+380 DGRKDAYR
-388 QRVREGDRDGRR
+388 QRVRDGGRGRDIDGE
-400 DAYRQRVREGDRDGR
+400 REMD
-415 RDAYR
+415 
-420 QRVRERD
+420 
-427 RDGKSDMER
+427 R
-436 YRERDRRK
+436 YRERNRRK
-444 VREVER
+444 AREVER
-450 ERDEVREGGRREDRP
+450 DGVREGGRREDGP

-471 EKVRVGT
+471 EKDGEKT

-491 GERFRERERYSKGED
+491 RERFRERERYSKGKD

-533 LSETDPKREGE
+533 P
-544 ADGASRSLSETAP
+544 SETAP
-557 RVPPRVQS
+557 RVPPRAQS
-565 SGEWSSDIERERQW
+565 SGEWSSDTERERKW
-579 RRGRESHEEKESEG
+579 KRGRESNEEESEG
-593 DVDRGQRECSERERP
+593 EKDVDRGQRECGERERP
-608 DRVRGREEG
+608 DRVRGREDGE
-617 KEETIPKRPEQR
+617 EETIPKCPEQR
-629 KMWLLPQKVRYN
+629 RMWLEPQKVRYN

-647 DDVIERERDRHTNR
+647 DEVRERERDRHINR
-661 WRERSEEEDRSVEQ
+661 WRDRSEEEDRSVEQ
-675 RTVRDKERKTEGEG
+675 RTGRKKERKAEGEG

-695 EQRKSIG
+695 EQRMSID
-702 EEREAEREGGRERY
+702 EERETVREGGREMY
-716 LERGLNVDED
+716 LERGLNVYED
-726 DETEDW
+726 DETEAW

-743 YSDGEREERWQRDRE
+743 YSDGEREELWQRDRE
-758 TERENVTDKTE
+758 TEIENVTDNTE
-769 GDREEEGGSDRYTL
+769 GDREEEEESDRYA
-783 FESDGGSDREWEGGR
+783 EWEGQR
-798 DRIPSSEDGFITV
+798 DIIPSSEDGFITV
-811 SSGGEEE
+811 CSGGEEE
-818 FEDCKEFLEVGV
+818 FEDCKEFLEVGFTN
-830 AIHVTRQPV
+830 HVTRQPV
-839 SFQGSEGETKRGGGR
+839 SFQGSEGEMERGGRR
-854 RHERERERA
+854 RHERERERT
-863 EERTEQKDDAL
+863 EEQTEQKDDAV

-896 TLPRSKPNQTAVL
+896 TLSRSKPNQTAVL

-924 HRDSDDIT
+924 HRDSGDIT
-932 HLLHENPSRD
+932 HLPHEHPSRD

-950 RKIVRDEIHVPKE
+950 RKIVRDETHVPKG

-992 EENPYAE
+992 DENPYAE
-999 IERRRNSETEKL
+999 IERRNSETENL

-1016 ERHEEYTE
+1016 ERHKEYTE
-1024 TRERDPTDRRRT
+1024 TRERDPTDSRRT

-1042 SSHPSGEYHHH
+1042 SSHHSGEYHHH

-1066 NPVVMSPEE
+1066 NPGVMSPEE
-1075 AVDIQICIRG
+1075 AVAICIRG

-1113 GSSEEPALGNPQP
+1113 GSSEEHALGNPQP

-1131 QVVSQTTRGTE
+1131 QEVSQTARGTE

-1152 DETLEGGGASPVYA
+1152 DETLEGGGASTVYA
-1166 TVQKRKKRGRKSVE
+1166 TVQKRTKRGRKSVE
-1180 ERLAELEAEPGKLED
+1180 ARLAERKAEPGKVED
-1195 ERGTG
+1195 ER
-1200 EKLTDVHAEA
+1200 D
-1210 FTTMLGV
+1210 
-1217 GKPIDMHAALTLHNT
+1217 
-1232 HGDTP
+1232 
-1237 TDTQG
+1237 
-1242 EEVEGN
+1242 
-1248 NVCADRQTDSHIHI
+1248 
-1262 QVEMVTEDEGEME
+1262 
-1275 KGVEVGDEVHIL
+1275 
-1287 DAEKEVNAQ
+1287 
-1296 KEEDLFLSVSNT
+1296 
-1308 LYKPTSCPSLIYN
+1308 
-1321 PDSEQPITTIEEKT
+1321 
-1335 EEEGEKERTVG
+1335 
-1346 EGEENSVVER
+1346 
-1356 KQERSI
+1356 
-1362 EDGTMD
+1362 
-1368 RGKVGEATEERK
+1368 
-1380 VEREEEK
+1380 
-1387 RVGGEEERMREGKE
+1387 
-1401 ESKKTG
+1401 
-1407 EGGVKSTCSF
+1407 
-1417 QDLGTDV
+1417 
-1424 RYRRRGF
+1424 
-1431 RKTTERR
+1431 
-1438 NEEEE
+1438 
-1443 EGRGDARDRRTRIF
+1443 
-1457 QVSDE
+1457 
-1462 EEEEVSFNWGDMDLR
+1462 EEVSVNWGDVDLR
-1477 NVTDTIRMARRN
+1477 NVTDTIRMDRRN
-1489 SKFYNSQLYQQYSET
+1489 SKFYNSQLYQEYSET
-1504 AQNREILSQSCSD
+1504 AQNREIFSQSCSD
-1517 ALSIYEELPVP
+1517 ALSIYEELPVH

-1543 RRPLPCLPPVIHP
+1543 RRPLPRLPPVIHP

-1567 GTSAKFLSVPQPPQ
+1567 GTSAKFLPVPQPPQ
-1581 PPPAR
+1581 APPAR
-1586 PSSPRLSISLT
+1586 TSSPRLSISLT

-1603 QEIPEVRNSAA
+1603 QEIPEVRNSAE
-1614 FGELTN
+1614 FGELTDN
-1620 DQRRLQE
+1620 QRRLQE

-1734 NQGFRRVVEKLE
+1734 NHGFRRVVEKLE
-1746 RSPVCQRLPLRS
+1746 RGPVCQRLPLRS

-1944 YSAEQDFTQMQC
+1944 YSTAQDFTQMQC

-1974 VIFVHQQSSDGW
+1974 VILVHQQSSDGW

-2012 VRQRNLQ
+2012 VRQRNLL

>member
-12 DTSDPSNQSASYQN
+12 DTSDPSNQSASYLN

-65 ERLKDKTRNR
+65 ERFKDKTRNR
-75 RKEMESGPRERN
+75 RKEMEPGPRERN
-87 REKDCSPISRGREEE
+87 REDCSPISRGREEE

-107 RERGGAGERRA
+107 RERGGAVERRA

-130 HRDREKERRKGDTFP
+130 HRDREKERKKGDTFP
-145 RMVKHSEERDRRMS
+145 TIIKHSKERDRRIR

-205 QSHREREREKE
+205 QRHRERERDFQRHRERERE
-216 RIRAQEDREKNGGKP
+216 RIRAQEDGEKNGGRP

-259 KGDDL
+259 KGNGL

-274 ERERSKLRQGERED
+274 ERERPKLWQGERD
-288 GRREGDSQN
+288 VRGREGDSQN
-297 YSDREGRGGR
+297 YSDREGRDGR
-307 KEGNTEGQ
+307 REGNTEGQ

-328 RNERVRDDNRRELK
+328 RKERVRDDNRRELK

-365 KERQKW
+365 RQKW
-371 RGGEIYRER
+371 RGGEMYRER
-380 DGRRDAYR
+380 DGSKDGYR
-388 QRVREGDRDGRR
+388 QRVRDG
-400 DAYRQRVREGDRDGR
+400 GR
-415 RDAYR
+415 G
-420 QRVRERD
+420 RD
-427 RDGKSDMER
+427 RDIDG
-436 YRERDRRK
+436 ERDMDR
-444 VREVER
+444 REVER
-450 ERDEVREGGRREDRP
+450 ERDGVREGGRQENGP

-471 EKVRVGT
+471 EKDREKT

-491 GERFRERERYSKGED
+491 GERFRERERYSKEED

-521 KREGGADGASRS
+521 KREGEAGGASRS
-533 LSETDPKREGE
+533 P
-544 ADGASRSLSETAP
+544 SETAS

-565 SGEWSSDIERERQW
+565 SGEWSSDIESERKW
-579 RRGRESHEEKESEG
+579 RRGRESHEEMESEG
-593 DVDRGQRECSERERP
+593 DVDRGQRERSE
-608 DRVRGREEG
+608 RVRGREEG
-617 KEETIPKRPEQR
+617 KEETIPKRHEQR
-629 KMWLLPQKVRYN
+629 KMWLEPQKVRYN

-647 DDVIERERDRHTNR
+647 DEVIERERDRHTNR
-661 WRERSEEEDRSVEQ
+661 CRQRSEEEDRFMEQ
-675 RTVRDKERKTEGEG
+675 RTGRDKERKTEGEG

-695 EQRKSIG
+695 EQRKFID

-726 DETEDW
+726 DETEAW

-758 TERENVTDKTE
+758 TERENVTDNTE
-769 GDREEEGGSDRYTL
+769 GDREEEGRSDRYA
-783 FESDGGSDREWEGGR
+783 EWEGER

-818 FEDCKEFLEVGV
+818 FEDCKEFVEVGFTN
-830 AIHVTRQPV
+830 HVTRQPV
-839 SFQGSEGETKRGGGR
+839 SFQGSEGEMKRGGGR
-854 RHERERERA
+854 RHDRARERA

-874 EGEVNDGKGKKQP
+874 EGEVNDGNGKKQP

-924 HRDSDDIT
+924 HRDSGDIT
-932 HLLHENPSRD
+932 HLPHENPSRD
-942 GDQGAEDE
+942 GDQGAKEE
-950 RKIVRDEIHVPKE
+950 REIVRDEIHVPKE

-1024 TRERDPTDRRRT
+1024 TRERDPTDRRRI

-1075 AVDIQICIRG
+1075 AVAIQICIRG
-1085 AWSTEEEAKRHSQ
+1085 AWSTEEETKRHSQ

-1126 ESQGG
+1126 ESQGS
-1131 QVVSQTTRGTE
+1131 QEVSQTARGTE

-1180 ERLAELEAEPGKLED
+1180 ERLAEQEAEPGKVED

-1210 FTTMLGV
+1210 FTAMLGD

-1262 QVEMVTEDEGEME
+1262 QVEMVTEVEGEME

-1321 PDSEQPITTIEEKT
+1321 PDSEQPITTIEEKA

-1346 EGEENSVVER
+1346 DGEENSVVER
-1356 KQERSI
+1356 KQERRI
-1362 EDGTMD
+1362 EDGTED
-1368 RGKVGEATEERK
+1368 RGKVGEERK

-1401 ESKKTG
+1401 NSKKTG
-1407 EGGVKSTCSF
+1407 GGGMKSTCSF

-1431 RKTTERR
+1431 HKTTERR

-1457 QVSDE
+1457 QESDE
-1462 EEEEVSFNWGDMDLR
+1462 GEVSVNWGDVDLR
-1477 NVTDTIRMARRN
+1477 NVTDTIRMDRRN

-1517 ALSIYEELPVP
+1517 TLSIYEELPVP

-1567 GTSAKFLSVPQPPQ
+1567 GTSAKFLPIPQPPQ
-1581 PPPAR
+1581 APSAR

-1603 QEIPEVRNSAA
+1603 QEIPEVRNSAE

-1851 DFSLKETERSVYLH
+1851 DFSVKETERSVYLH
-1865 LFNDYLLLSLNKE
+1865 LFNDYLLLSLHKE

-1944 YSAEQDFTQMQC
+1944 YSTAQDFTQMQC

-1974 VIFVHQQSSDGW
+1974 VILVHQKSSDGW

-2012 VRQRNLQ
+2012 VRQRNLL

>member
-1 MGTKRPSLTPF
+1 
-12 DTSDPSNQSASYQN
+12 
-26 PQPIS
+26 
-31 QICRETS
+31 
-38 PRPGTVARTDR
+38 
-49 ERERIREEEWR
+49 
-60 REREM
+60 
-65 ERLKDKTRNR
+65 
-75 RKEMESGPRERN
+75 
-87 REKDCSPISRGREEE
+87 
-102 REWRE
+102 
-107 RERGGAGERRA
+107 
-118 NGRPTSNLEIRN
+118 
-130 HRDREKERRKGDTFP
+130 
-145 RMVKHSEERDRRMS
+145 
-159 AFVEEDVGKEG
+159 
-170 MRQLERPKGTE
+170 
-181 MDDWERER
+181 
-189 ETAAKIQRYR
+189 
-199 DAERDF
+199 
-205 QSHREREREKE
+205 
-216 RIRAQEDREKNGGKP
+216 
-231 MEDKTVRRR
+231 
-240 ERAREAEPDFRE
+240 
-252 RRRERDS
+252 
-259 KGDDL
+259 
-264 WSKRERYMDG
+264 
-274 ERERSKLRQGERED
+274 
-288 GRREGDSQN
+288 
-297 YSDREGRGGR
+297 
-307 KEGNTEGQ
+307 
-315 RDTRSEGD
+315 
-323 SDGEK
+323 
-328 RNERVRDDNRRELK
+328 
-342 HLHSKSEGD
+342 
-351 TEGNAAWDRVREKE
+351 
-365 KERQKW
+365 
-371 RGGEIYRER
+371 
-380 DGRRDAYR
+380 
-388 QRVREGDRDGRR
+388 
-400 DAYRQRVREGDRDGR
+400 
-415 RDAYR
+415 
-420 QRVRERD
+420 
-427 RDGKSDMER
+427 
-436 YRERDRRK
+436 
-444 VREVER
+444 
-450 ERDEVREGGRREDRP
+450 
-465 RERRDL
+465 
-471 EKVRVGT
+471 
-478 QPNVTGERGKRMD
+478 MD

-506 EERRCREKRDRETDP
+506 EERRRREKRDRETDP
-521 KREGGADGASRS
+521 KREGGADGASQ
-533 LSETDPKREGE
+533 LPN
-544 ADGASRSLSETAP
+544 ETAP

-565 SGEWSSDIERERQW
+565 SGEWSSEIERERKW

-593 DVDRGQRECSERERP
+593 EKDVDRGQRECKERERP

-617 KEETIPKRPEQR
+617 EEETIPKRPEQR
-629 KMWLLPQKVRYN
+629 KMWLEPQKVRYN

-647 DDVIERERDRHTNR
+647 DEVIERERDRDTNR
-661 WRERSEEEDRSVEQ
+661 WRDRSEEEDRSMEQ
-675 RTVRDKERKTEGEG
+675 WTGREKERKTEGEG

-695 EQRKSIG
+695 EQRKSID
-702 EEREAEREGGRERY
+702 EERETEREGGRERY

-726 DETEDW
+726 DETEAW

-743 YSDGEREERWQRDRE
+743 DSDGEREERWQRGRE
-758 TERENVTDKTE
+758 TERENVTDNTE
-769 GDREEEGGSDRYTL
+769 GDREEEEGSDRYA
-783 FESDGGSDREWEGGR
+783 EWEGER
-798 DRIPSSEDGFITV
+798 DRIHSSEDGFITV

-818 FEDCKEFLEVGV
+818 FEDCKEFLEVGFTNH
-830 AIHVTRQPV
+830 IRQPV
-839 SFQGSEGETKRGGGR
+839 SFQGSEEEMERGRGR
-854 RHERERERA
+854 RHERERERT
-863 EERTEQKDDAL
+863 EERTEQKDDAV

-932 HLLHENPSRD
+932 HLPHENPSRD

-999 IERRRNSETEKL
+999 IERRRSSETEKL

-1016 ERHEEYTE
+1016 ERHKEYTE
-1024 TRERDPTDRRRT
+1024 TRESDPTDRRRT
-1036 EPEIGP
+1036 DPEIGT

-1053 GIPVVDQATSDQN
+1053 GVPVVDQAPSDQN
-1066 NPVVMSPEE
+1066 NPGVMSPEE
-1075 AVDIQICIRG
+1075 AVAIQIRISG

-1113 GSSEEPALGNPQP
+1113 GSSEEHALGNPQAG
-1126 ESQGG
+1126 SQGG
-1131 QVVSQTTRGTE
+1131 QEVSQTARGTE

-1152 DETLEGGGASPVYA
+1152 DETPEGGGASTVYA
-1166 TVQKRKKRGRKSVE
+1166 TVQKRTKRGRKSVE
-1180 ERLAELEAEPGKLED
+1180 ARLAEREAEPGKVED
-1195 ERGTG
+1195 ER
-1200 EKLTDVHAEA
+1200 D
-1210 FTTMLGV
+1210 
-1217 GKPIDMHAALTLHNT
+1217 
-1232 HGDTP
+1232 
-1237 TDTQG
+1237 
-1242 EEVEGN
+1242 
-1248 NVCADRQTDSHIHI
+1248 
-1262 QVEMVTEDEGEME
+1262 
-1275 KGVEVGDEVHIL
+1275 
-1287 DAEKEVNAQ
+1287 
-1296 KEEDLFLSVSNT
+1296 
-1308 LYKPTSCPSLIYN
+1308 
-1321 PDSEQPITTIEEKT
+1321 
-1335 EEEGEKERTVG
+1335 
-1346 EGEENSVVER
+1346 
-1356 KQERSI
+1356 
-1362 EDGTMD
+1362 
-1368 RGKVGEATEERK
+1368 
-1380 VEREEEK
+1380 
-1387 RVGGEEERMREGKE
+1387 
-1401 ESKKTG
+1401 
-1407 EGGVKSTCSF
+1407 
-1417 QDLGTDV
+1417 
-1424 RYRRRGF
+1424 
-1431 RKTTERR
+1431 
-1438 NEEEE
+1438 
-1443 EGRGDARDRRTRIF
+1443 
-1457 QVSDE
+1457 
-1462 EEEEVSFNWGDMDLR
+1462 EEEVSVNWGDADLR
-1477 NVTDTIRMARRN
+1477 NVTDTIRIDRRN

-1528 LSPVPSSLAPSLPPA
+1528 LSPVPSSLAPSLPLA
-1543 RRPLPCLPPVIHP
+1543 RRPLPRLPPVIHP

-1567 GTSAKFLSVPQPPQ
+1567 GTSAKFLPIPQPPQ
-1581 PPPAR
+1581 APQAPPAR

-1597 QSPSLW
+1597 QSPRLW
-1603 QEIPEVRNSAA
+1603 QEIPEVRNSAE
-1614 FGELTN
+1614 FGELTDN
-1620 DQRRLQE
+1620 QRRLQE

-1681 FLSKLEERVE
+1681 FLLKLEERVE

-1823 RVDFECRTLP
+1823 RVGFECRTLP

-1944 YSAEQDFTQMQC
+1944 YSTAQDFTQMQC

-1974 VIFVHQQSSDGW
+1974 VILVHQQSSDGW

-1997 GWTPESH
+1997 GWTRESH

-2012 VRQRNLQ
+2012 VRQRNLL

-2027 TAAV
+2027 TVAV

>member
-12 DTSDPSNQSASYQN
+12 DTSDPSNQSASYLN

-49 ERERIREEEWR
+49 EREGIREEEWR

-65 ERLKDKTRNR
+65 ERFKDKTRNR
-75 RKEMESGPRERN
+75 RKEMEPGPRERN

-130 HRDREKERRKGDTFP
+130 HRDREKERKKGDTFP
-145 RMVKHSEERDRRMS
+145 TIIKHSKERDRKMS

-205 QSHREREREKE
+205 QRHREREREKE

-252 RRRERDS
+252 RRRARDS
-259 KGDDL
+259 KGNGL
-264 WSKRERYMDG
+264 WSKRERYMDR
-274 ERERSKLRQGERED
+274 ERERLKLWQGEREVR
-288 GRREGDSQN
+288 GREGDSQN
-297 YSDREGRGGR
+297 YSDREGRDGR
-307 KEGNTEGQ
+307 REGNTEGQ

-328 RNERVRDDNRRELK
+328 RKERVRDNNRRELK

-365 KERQKW
+365 RQKW
-371 RGGEIYRER
+371 SGGEMYRER
-380 DGRRDAYR
+380 DGSKDAYR
-388 QRVREGDRDGRR
+388 QRVRDGGRDI
-400 DAYRQRVREGDRDGR
+400 DE
-415 RDAYR
+415 
-420 QRVRERD
+420 ERD
-427 RDGKSDMER
+427 MDR
-436 YRERDRRK
+436 YRRK

-450 ERDEVREGGRREDRP
+450 ERDGVREGGRQESGP
-465 RERRDL
+465 RERRDP
-471 EKVRVGT
+471 EKDGEKT
-478 QPNVTGERGKRMD
+478 QPNVKGERGNRMD
-491 GERFRERERYSKGED
+491 GERFRERERYSKGKD
-506 EERRCREKRDRETDP
+506 EERRCREKSDR
-521 KREGGADGASRS
+521 
-533 LSETDPKREGE
+533 ETDPKREGE
-544 ADGASRSLSETAP
+544 ADGASRSPSETAP

-565 SGEWSSDIERERQW
+565 SGERSSDLERERKW

-593 DVDRGQRECSERERP
+593 DVDRGQRDCSERERP

-629 KMWLLPQKVRYN
+629 KMWLEPQKVRYN

-675 RTVRDKERKTEGEG
+675 RTGRDKERKTEGEG

-695 EQRKSIG
+695 EQRKSIDD
-702 EEREAEREGGRERY
+702 EREAEREGGRERY

-726 DETEDW
+726 DETEAW

-758 TERENVTDKTE
+758 TERENVTDNTE
-769 GDREEEGGSDRYTL
+769 GDREEEGRSDRYA
-783 FESDGGSDREWEGGR
+783 EWEGER

-818 FEDCKEFLEVGV
+818 FEDCKEFVEVGFTN
-830 AIHVTRQPV
+830 HVTRQPV
-839 SFQGSEGETKRGGGR
+839 SFQGSEGEMERGGGR

-874 EGEVNDGKGKKQP
+874 EGEVNDGNGKKQP

-924 HRDSDDIT
+924 HRDSGDIT
-932 HLLHENPSRD
+932 HLPHENPSRD

-950 RKIVRDEIHVPKE
+950 RKIVRDEIHVPKG

-1024 TRERDPTDRRRT
+1024 TRERDPTDRRRI

-1075 AVDIQICIRG
+1075 AVAIQICIRG

-1131 QVVSQTTRGTE
+1131 QEVSQTTRGTE
-1142 RVEEELEEEK
+1142 KVEEELEEEK

-1195 ERGTG
+1195 ER
-1200 EKLTDVHAEA
+1200 D
-1210 FTTMLGV
+1210 
-1217 GKPIDMHAALTLHNT
+1217 
-1232 HGDTP
+1232 
-1237 TDTQG
+1237 
-1242 EEVEGN
+1242 
-1248 NVCADRQTDSHIHI
+1248 
-1262 QVEMVTEDEGEME
+1262 
-1275 KGVEVGDEVHIL
+1275 
-1287 DAEKEVNAQ
+1287 
-1296 KEEDLFLSVSNT
+1296 
-1308 LYKPTSCPSLIYN
+1308 
-1321 PDSEQPITTIEEKT
+1321 
-1335 EEEGEKERTVG
+1335 
-1346 EGEENSVVER
+1346 
-1356 KQERSI
+1356 
-1362 EDGTMD
+1362 
-1368 RGKVGEATEERK
+1368 
-1380 VEREEEK
+1380 
-1387 RVGGEEERMREGKE
+1387 
-1401 ESKKTG
+1401 
-1407 EGGVKSTCSF
+1407 
-1417 QDLGTDV
+1417 
-1424 RYRRRGF
+1424 
-1431 RKTTERR
+1431 
-1438 NEEEE
+1438 
-1443 EGRGDARDRRTRIF
+1443 
-1457 QVSDE
+1457 
-1462 EEEEVSFNWGDMDLR
+1462 EEEVSVNWGDVDLR
-1477 NVTDTIRMARRN
+1477 NVTDTIRMDRRN

-1528 LSPVPSSLAPSLPPA
+1528 VSPVPSSLAPSLPPA

-1567 GTSAKFLSVPQPPQ
+1567 GTSAKFLPVPQPPQ

-1603 QEIPEVRNSAA
+1603 QEIPEVRNSAE

-1691 SDMMHFTVCDIIARH
+1691 SDMMHFTLCDIIARH

-1865 LFNDYLLLSLNKE
+1865 LFNDYLLLSLHKE

-1944 YSAEQDFTQMQC
+1944 YSTAQDFTQMQC

-1974 VIFVHQQSSDGW
+1974 VILVHQQSSDGW

-2012 VRQRNLQ
+2012 VRQRNLL

>member
-12 DTSDPSNQSASYQN
+12 DTSDPSNQSASYLN

-65 ERLKDKTRNR
+65 ERFKDKTRNR
-75 RKEMESGPRERN
+75 RKEMEPGPRERN

-130 HRDREKERRKGDTFP
+130 HRDREKERKKGDTFP
-145 RMVKHSEERDRRMS
+145 TIVKHSKERDRRIR

-170 MRQLERPKGTE
+170 MRQLERQKGTE

-205 QSHREREREKE
+205 QRHREREREKE

-259 KGDDL
+259 KGNDL
-264 WSKRERYMDG
+264 RSKRERYMDG
-274 ERERSKLRQGERED
+274 ERERSKLWQGERED

-297 YSDREGRGGR
+297 YSDREGREGR
-307 KEGNTEGQ
+307 REGNTEGQ

-328 RNERVRDDNRRELK
+328 RKERVRDDNRRELK

-365 KERQKW
+365 RQKW
-371 RGGEIYRER
+371 RGGEMYRER
-380 DGRRDAYR
+380 DGSKDAYR
-388 QRVREGDRDGRR
+388 QRVRDGGRDI
-400 DAYRQRVREGDRDGR
+400 DG
-415 RDAYR
+415 
-420 QRVRERD
+420 ERD
-427 RDGKSDMER
+427 MDRYGERDMDR

-450 ERDEVREGGRREDRP
+450 ERDGVREGGRRENGP
-465 RERRDL
+465 RDRRDP
-471 EKVRVGT
+471 EKT
-478 QPNVTGERGKRMD
+478 QPSVTGERGKRMD
-491 GERFRERERYSKGED
+491 GERFRERERYSKGKD

-521 KREGGADGASRS
+521 KREG
-533 LSETDPKREGE
+533 E
-544 ADGASRSLSETAP
+544 ADGASRSPSETAP

-565 SGEWSSDIERERQW
+565 SGEWSSDIERERKW
-579 RRGRESHEEKESEG
+579 RRESHEEKESEG

-629 KMWLLPQKVRYN
+629 KMWLEPQKVRYN

-647 DDVIERERDRHTNR
+647 DEVIERERERHTNR

-675 RTVRDKERKTEGEG
+675 RAGREKERKTEGEG

-695 EQRKSIG
+695 EQRKSID

-726 DETEDW
+726 DETEAW

-743 YSDGEREERWQRDRE
+743 YSDGEREERWQRDSE
-758 TERENVTDKTE
+758 MESENVTDNTE
-769 GDREEEGGSDRYTL
+769 GDREEEGRSDRYA
-783 FESDGGSDREWEGGR
+783 EWEGGR

-818 FEDCKEFLEVGV
+818 FEDCKEFVEVGFTN
-830 AIHVTRQPV
+830 HVTRQPV
-839 SFQGSEGETKRGGGR
+839 CFQGSEGEMERGGGR
-854 RHERERERA
+854 RHERERERT

-874 EGEVNDGKGKKQP
+874 EGEVNVGKGKKQP
-887 TYVFCVIGQ
+887 SYVFCVIGQ

-924 HRDSDDIT
+924 HRDSGDIT
-932 HLLHENPSRD
+932 HLPHENPSRD

-992 EENPYAE
+992 EENPYSE

-1075 AVDIQICIRG
+1075 AVAIQICIRG
-1085 AWSTEEEAKRHSQ
+1085 TWSTEEEAKRHSQ

-1131 QVVSQTTRGTE
+1131 QEVSQTTRGTE
-1142 RVEEELEEEK
+1142 KVEEELEEEK
-1152 DETLEGGGASPVYA
+1152 DETLEGGGASTVYA
-1166 TVQKRKKRGRKSVE
+1166 TVQKRTKRGRKSVE
-1180 ERLAELEAEPGKLED
+1180 ERLAEREAEPGKVED
-1195 ERGTG
+1195 ER
-1200 EKLTDVHAEA
+1200 D
-1210 FTTMLGV
+1210 
-1217 GKPIDMHAALTLHNT
+1217 D
-1232 HGDTP
+1232 
-1237 TDTQG
+1237 
-1242 EEVEGN
+1242 
-1248 NVCADRQTDSHIHI
+1248 
-1262 QVEMVTEDEGEME
+1262 
-1275 KGVEVGDEVHIL
+1275 
-1287 DAEKEVNAQ
+1287 
-1296 KEEDLFLSVSNT
+1296 
-1308 LYKPTSCPSLIYN
+1308 
-1321 PDSEQPITTIEEKT
+1321 
-1335 EEEGEKERTVG
+1335 
-1346 EGEENSVVER
+1346 
-1356 KQERSI
+1356 
-1362 EDGTMD
+1362 
-1368 RGKVGEATEERK
+1368 
-1380 VEREEEK
+1380 
-1387 RVGGEEERMREGKE
+1387 
-1401 ESKKTG
+1401 
-1407 EGGVKSTCSF
+1407 
-1417 QDLGTDV
+1417 
-1424 RYRRRGF
+1424 
-1431 RKTTERR
+1431 
-1438 NEEEE
+1438 
-1443 EGRGDARDRRTRIF
+1443 
-1457 QVSDE
+1457 
-1462 EEEEVSFNWGDMDLR
+1462 EEVSVNWGDVDLR
-1477 NVTDTIRMARRN
+1477 NVTDTIRMDRRN

-1504 AQNREILSQSCSD
+1504 AQNREIFSQSCSD

-1567 GTSAKFLSVPQPPQ
+1567 GTSAKFLPIPQPPQ
-1581 PPPAR
+1581 APSAR

-1603 QEIPEVRNSAA
+1603 QEIPEVRSSAA

-1746 RSPVCQRLPLRS
+1746 RSSVCQRLPLRS

-1865 LFNDYLLLSLNKE
+1865 LFNDYLLLSLHKE

-1944 YSAEQDFTQMQC
+1944 YSTAQDFTQMQC

-1974 VIFVHQQSSDGW
+1974 VILVHQQSSDGW

-2012 VRQRNLQ
+2012 VRQRNLL

>member
-12 DTSDPSNQSASYQN
+12 DTFDPSNQSASYLN

-38 PRPGTVARTDR
+38 PRPGTMARTNR

-65 ERLKDKTRNR
+65 ERFKEKTRNR
-75 RKEMESGPRERN
+75 RKEMEPGPRERN
-87 REKDCSPISRGREEE
+87 REKDCSPISRRREEE

-107 RERGGAGERRA
+107 RERGRAGEKHA

-130 HRDREKERRKGDTFP
+130 DRDRENERKKGDTFP
-145 RMVKHSEERDRRMS
+145 TIIKHSKERDRRMS

-170 MRQLERPKGTE
+170 TRQLERQKGTE
-181 MDDWERER
+181 MNDWERER

-205 QSHREREREKE
+205 QRYRERERE
-216 RIRAQEDREKNGGKP
+216 RIRAQEDGEKNGGRP
-231 MEDKTVRRR
+231 MEDKTLRRR

-259 KGDDL
+259 KGNDL

-274 ERERSKLRQGERED
+274 ERERPKLWQGEREVR
-288 GRREGDSQN
+288 GKEGDSQN
-297 YSDREGRGGR
+297 YSDREGRDGR
-307 KEGNTEGQ
+307 REGNTEGQ

-323 SDGEK
+323 SGGEK
-328 RNERVRDDNRRELK
+328 WKERVRDDNRRELK

-351 TEGNAAWDRVREKE
+351 TEGNASWDRVREKE
-365 KERQKW
+365 KDRQKW
-371 RGGEIYRER
+371 RGGEMYRER
-380 DGRRDAYR
+380 DGRKDAYR
-388 QRVREGDRDGRR
+388 QRVRDGGRDI
-400 DAYRQRVREGDRDGR
+400 DG
-415 RDAYR
+415 
-420 QRVRERD
+420 ERD
-427 RDGKSDMER
+427 MDR
-436 YRERDRRK
+436 YRERNRRK
-444 VREVER
+444 AREVER
-450 ERDEVREGGRREDRP
+450 ERDGVREGGRQENGP
-465 RERRDL
+465 RERRDP
-471 EKVRVGT
+471 EKDGEKT

-491 GERFRERERYSKGED
+491 GERFRERERYSKGKD

-533 LSETDPKREGE
+533 P
-544 ADGASRSLSETAP
+544 SETAP
-557 RVPPRVQS
+557 RVPPRAQS
-565 SGEWSSDIERERQW
+565 SGEWSSDTERERKW
-579 RRGRESHEEKESEG
+579 RRGRESNEEKESEG
-593 DVDRGQRECSERERP
+593 EKDVDRGQRECSERERP
-608 DRVRGREEG
+608 DRVRGREGE
-617 KEETIPKRPEQR
+617 EETIPKRPEQR
-629 KMWLLPQKVRYN
+629 RMWLEPQKVRYN
-641 KDSSLE
+641 KESSLE
-647 DDVIERERDRHTNR
+647 DEVRERERDRHTNR
-661 WRERSEEEDRSVEQ
+661 WRDRSEEEDRPVEQ
-675 RTVRDKERKTEGEG
+675 RTGREKERKTEGEG

-695 EQRKSIG
+695 EQRMSID
-702 EEREAEREGGRERY
+702 EERETEREGGRERY

-726 DETEDW
+726 DETEAW

-743 YSDGEREERWQRDRE
+743 YSDGEREELWQRDRE
-758 TERENVTDKTE
+758 TEIENVTDNTE
-769 GDREEEGGSDRYTL
+769 VDREEEEESDRYV
-783 FESDGGSDREWEGGR
+783 EWEGQR
-798 DRIPSSEDGFITV
+798 DIIPSSEDGFITV
-811 SSGGEEE
+811 CSGGEEE
-818 FEDCKEFLEVGV
+818 FEDCKEFLEVGFTN
-830 AIHVTRQPV
+830 HVTRQPV
-839 SFQGSEGETKRGGGR
+839 SFQGSEGEMERGGRR
-854 RHERERERA
+854 RHERERERT
-863 EERTEQKDDAL
+863 EEQTEQKDDAL

-896 TLPRSKPNQTAVL
+896 TLSRSKPNQTAVL

-924 HRDSDDIT
+924 HRDSGDIT
-932 HLLHENPSRD
+932 HLPHENPSRD

-950 RKIVRDEIHVPKE
+950 RKIVRDETHVPKG

-999 IERRRNSETEKL
+999 IERRNSETENL

-1016 ERHEEYTE
+1016 ERHKEYTE
-1024 TRERDPTDRRRT
+1024 TRERDPTDSRRT

-1042 SSHPSGEYHHH
+1042 SSHTSGEYHHH

-1066 NPVVMSPEE
+1066 NPGVMSPEE
-1075 AVDIQICIRG
+1075 AVAIQICIRG
-1085 AWSTEEEAKRHSQ
+1085 AWSTEEEVKRHSQ
-1098 ASHMKWAKNVLSEIL
+1098 ASHMKWAKNLLSEIL
-1113 GSSEEPALGNPQP
+1113 GSSEEHARGNPQP

-1131 QVVSQTTRGTE
+1131 QEVSQTARGTE

-1152 DETLEGGGASPVYA
+1152 DETLEGGGASTVYA
-1166 TVQKRKKRGRKSVE
+1166 TVQKRTKRGRKSVE
-1180 ERLAELEAEPGKLED
+1180 ARLAEREAEPGKVED
-1195 ERGTG
+1195 ER
-1200 EKLTDVHAEA
+1200 D
-1210 FTTMLGV
+1210 
-1217 GKPIDMHAALTLHNT
+1217 
-1232 HGDTP
+1232 
-1237 TDTQG
+1237 
-1242 EEVEGN
+1242 
-1248 NVCADRQTDSHIHI
+1248 
-1262 QVEMVTEDEGEME
+1262 
-1275 KGVEVGDEVHIL
+1275 
-1287 DAEKEVNAQ
+1287 
-1296 KEEDLFLSVSNT
+1296 
-1308 LYKPTSCPSLIYN
+1308 
-1321 PDSEQPITTIEEKT
+1321 
-1335 EEEGEKERTVG
+1335 
-1346 EGEENSVVER
+1346 
-1356 KQERSI
+1356 
-1362 EDGTMD
+1362 
-1368 RGKVGEATEERK
+1368 
-1380 VEREEEK
+1380 
-1387 RVGGEEERMREGKE
+1387 
-1401 ESKKTG
+1401 
-1407 EGGVKSTCSF
+1407 
-1417 QDLGTDV
+1417 
-1424 RYRRRGF
+1424 
-1431 RKTTERR
+1431 
-1438 NEEEE
+1438 
-1443 EGRGDARDRRTRIF
+1443 
-1457 QVSDE
+1457 
-1462 EEEEVSFNWGDMDLR
+1462 EEVSVNWGDVDLR
-1477 NVTDTIRMARRN
+1477 NVTDTIRMDRRN
-1489 SKFYNSQLYQQYSET
+1489 SKFYNSQLYQEYSET

-1517 ALSIYEELPVP
+1517 ALSIYEELPVH

-1543 RRPLPCLPPVIHP
+1543 RRPLPRLPPVIHP

-1567 GTSAKFLSVPQPPQ
+1567 GTSAKFLPVPQPPQ
-1581 PPPAR
+1581 APPAR
-1586 PSSPRLSISLT
+1586 TSSSRLSISLT

-1603 QEIPEVRNSAA
+1603 QEIPEVRNSAE
-1614 FGELTN
+1614 FGELTDN
-1620 DQRRLQE
+1620 QRRLQE

-1734 NQGFRRVVEKLE
+1734 NHGFRRVVEKLE
-1746 RSPVCQRLPLRS
+1746 RGPVCQRLPLRS

-1843 EGPVTEMM
+1843 EGPVTEIM

-1944 YSAEQDFTQMQC
+1944 YSTAQDFTQMQC
-1956 VRAFVAHQP
+1956 IRAFVAHQP

-1974 VIFVHQQSSDGW
+1974 VILVHQQSSDGW

-2012 VRQRNLQ
+2012 VRQRNLL

>member
-12 DTSDPSNQSASYQN
+12 DTSDPSNQSASYLN

-49 ERERIREEEWR
+49 EREGIREEEWR

-65 ERLKDKTRNR
+65 ERFKDKTRNR
-75 RKEMESGPRERN
+75 RKEMEPGPRERN

-130 HRDREKERRKGDTFP
+130 HRDREKERKKGDTFP
-145 RMVKHSEERDRRMS
+145 TIIKHSKERDRKMS

-205 QSHREREREKE
+205 QRHREREREKE

-252 RRRERDS
+252 RRRARDS
-259 KGDDL
+259 KGNGL
-264 WSKRERYMDG
+264 WSKRERYMDR
-274 ERERSKLRQGERED
+274 ERERLKLWQGEREVR
-288 GRREGDSQN
+288 GREGDSQN
-297 YSDREGRGGR
+297 YSDREGRDGR
-307 KEGNTEGQ
+307 REGNTEGQ

-328 RNERVRDDNRRELK
+328 RKERVRDNNRRELK

-365 KERQKW
+365 RQKW
-371 RGGEIYRER
+371 SGGEMYRER
-380 DGRRDAYR
+380 DGSKDAYR
-388 QRVREGDRDGRR
+388 QRVRDGGRDI
-400 DAYRQRVREGDRDGR
+400 DE
-415 RDAYR
+415 
-420 QRVRERD
+420 ERD
-427 RDGKSDMER
+427 MDR
-436 YRERDRRK
+436 YRRK

-450 ERDEVREGGRREDRP
+450 ERDGVREGGRQESGP
-465 RERRDL
+465 RERRDP
-471 EKVRVGT
+471 EKDGEKT
-478 QPNVTGERGKRMD
+478 QPNVKGERGNRMD
-491 GERFRERERYSKGED
+491 GERFRERERYSKGKD
-506 EERRCREKRDRETDP
+506 EERRCREKSDR
-521 KREGGADGASRS
+521 
-533 LSETDPKREGE
+533 ETDPKREGE
-544 ADGASRSLSETAP
+544 ADGASRSPSETAP

-565 SGEWSSDIERERQW
+565 SGERSSDLERERKW

-593 DVDRGQRECSERERP
+593 DVDRGQRDCSERERP

-629 KMWLLPQKVRYN
+629 KMWLEPQKVRYN

-675 RTVRDKERKTEGEG
+675 RTGRDKERKTEGEG

-695 EQRKSIG
+695 EQRKSIDD
-702 EEREAEREGGRERY
+702 EREAEREGGRERY

-726 DETEDW
+726 DETEAW

-758 TERENVTDKTE
+758 TERENVTDNTE
-769 GDREEEGGSDRYTL
+769 GDREEEGRSDRYA
-783 FESDGGSDREWEGGR
+783 EWEGER

-818 FEDCKEFLEVGV
+818 FEDCKEFVEVGFTN
-830 AIHVTRQPV
+830 HVTRQPV
-839 SFQGSEGETKRGGGR
+839 SFQGSEGEMERGGGR

-874 EGEVNDGKGKKQP
+874 EGEVNDGNGKKQP

-924 HRDSDDIT
+924 HRDSGDIT
-932 HLLHENPSRD
+932 HLPHENPSRD

-950 RKIVRDEIHVPKE
+950 RKIVRDEIHVPKG

-1024 TRERDPTDRRRT
+1024 TRERDPTDRRRI

-1075 AVDIQICIRG
+1075 AVAIQICIRG

-1131 QVVSQTTRGTE
+1131 QEVSQTTRGTE
-1142 RVEEELEEEK
+1142 KVEEELEEEK

-1200 EKLTDVHAEA
+1200 EKLADVHAEA
-1210 FTTMLGV
+1210 FTTMLGD

-1287 DAEKEVNAQ
+1287 DAEKEADSQ

-1335 EEEGEKERTVG
+1335 EEEEEKERTVG

-1362 EDGTMD
+1362 EDGTED

-1401 ESKKTG
+1401 NSKKTG
-1407 EGGVKSTCSF
+1407 GGMKSTCSF

-1424 RYRRRGF
+1424 RYRRLGF
-1431 RKTTERR
+1431 HKTTERR
-1438 NEEEE
+1438 NEEG

-1462 EEEEVSFNWGDMDLR
+1462 EEVSVNWGDVDLR
-1477 NVTDTIRMARRN
+1477 NVTDTIRMDRRN

-1528 LSPVPSSLAPSLPPA
+1528 VSPVPSSLAPSLPPA

-1567 GTSAKFLSVPQPPQ
+1567 GTSAKFLPVPQPPQ

-1603 QEIPEVRNSAA
+1603 QEIPEVRNSAE

-1691 SDMMHFTVCDIIARH
+1691 SDMMHFTLCDIIARH

-1865 LFNDYLLLSLNKE
+1865 LFNDYLLLSLHKE

-1944 YSAEQDFTQMQC
+1944 YSTAQDFTQMQC

-1974 VIFVHQQSSDGW
+1974 VILVHQQSSDGW

-2012 VRQRNLQ
+2012 VRQRNLL

>member
-12 DTSDPSNQSASYQN
+12 DTFDPSNQSASYRN

-31 QICRETS
+31 QIYRETS

-49 ERERIREEEWR
+49 DRERIQEEEWR

-75 RKEMESGPRERN
+75 RKEMEPGPRERN
-87 REKDCSPISRGREEE
+87 REECALISRGREEE

-130 HRDREKERRKGDTFP
+130 HRDREKERKKGDTFP
-145 RMVKHSEERDRRMS
+145 RMVKHSKERDRRMS

-189 ETAAKIQRYR
+189 ETAAKIQWYR

-205 QSHREREREKE
+205 QRHREREREKE

-259 KGDDL
+259 KGNDL
-264 WSKRERYMDG
+264 RSKRERYMDG
-274 ERERSKLRQGERED
+274 ERERSKLWQGERED

-297 YSDREGRGGR
+297 YSDREGRDGR
-307 KEGNTEGQ
+307 REGNTEGQ

-328 RNERVRDDNRRELK
+328 RKERVRDDNRRELK

-388 QRVREGDRDGRR
+388 QRVREGDRDG
-400 DAYRQRVREGDRDGR
+400 
-415 RDAYR
+415 
-420 QRVRERD
+420 
-427 RDGKSDMER
+427 KSDMER

-478 QPNVTGERGKRMD
+478 QPNVTGERRKRMD

-506 EERRCREKRDRETDP
+506 EERRRREKRDRETDL
-521 KREGGADGASRS
+521 KREGG
-533 LSETDPKREGE
+533 

-565 SGEWSSDIERERQW
+565 SGEWSSDIEKERKW

-593 DVDRGQRECSERERP
+593 EKDVDRGQRDCSERERP

-629 KMWLLPQKVRYN
+629 RMWLLPQRVRYN

-647 DDVIERERDRHTNR
+647 DEVIERERDRHTNR

-675 RTVRDKERKTEGEG
+675 RAGREKERKTEGEG

-695 EQRKSIG
+695 EQRKSID

-726 DETEDW
+726 DETEAW

-758 TERENVTDKTE
+758 TERENVTDNTE

-783 FESDGGSDREWEGGR
+783 FESDGGSDREWEGER

-839 SFQGSEGETKRGGGR
+839 GEMKRGGGR
-854 RHERERERA
+854 RHERERDRT
-863 EERTEQKDDAL
+863 EERTEQKDDAVV
-874 EGEVNDGKGKKQP
+874 GEVNGKGKKQP

-932 HLLHENPSRD
+932 HLPHENPSRD

-1066 NPVVMSPEE
+1066 DPGVMSPEE
-1075 AVDIQICIRG
+1075 AVAIQICISG

-1113 GSSEEPALGNPQP
+1113 GSSEEPALSNPQP
-1126 ESQGG
+1126 ESQGS
-1131 QVVSQTTRGTE
+1131 QEVSQTARGTE

-1152 DETLEGGGASPVYA
+1152 NETLEGGGASTVYA
-1166 TVQKRKKRGRKSVE
+1166 TVQKRKKRGRKLVE
-1180 ERLAELEAEPGKLED
+1180 ERLAEREAEPGKLED
-1195 ERGTG
+1195 ER
-1200 EKLTDVHAEA
+1200 D
-1210 FTTMLGV
+1210 
-1217 GKPIDMHAALTLHNT
+1217 D
-1232 HGDTP
+1232 
-1237 TDTQG
+1237 
-1242 EEVEGN
+1242 
-1248 NVCADRQTDSHIHI
+1248 
-1262 QVEMVTEDEGEME
+1262 
-1275 KGVEVGDEVHIL
+1275 
-1287 DAEKEVNAQ
+1287 
-1296 KEEDLFLSVSNT
+1296 
-1308 LYKPTSCPSLIYN
+1308 
-1321 PDSEQPITTIEEKT
+1321 
-1335 EEEGEKERTVG
+1335 
-1346 EGEENSVVER
+1346 
-1356 KQERSI
+1356 
-1362 EDGTMD
+1362 
-1368 RGKVGEATEERK
+1368 
-1380 VEREEEK
+1380 
-1387 RVGGEEERMREGKE
+1387 
-1401 ESKKTG
+1401 
-1407 EGGVKSTCSF
+1407 
-1417 QDLGTDV
+1417 
-1424 RYRRRGF
+1424 
-1431 RKTTERR
+1431 
-1438 NEEEE
+1438 
-1443 EGRGDARDRRTRIF
+1443 
-1457 QVSDE
+1457 DE
-1462 EEEEVSFNWGDMDLR
+1462 EEEVNFNWGDVDLR

-1489 SKFYNSQLYQQYSET
+1489 SKFYNSQLYQEYSET

-1528 LSPVPSSLAPSLPPA
+1528 LSPVTPSLAPSLPPA

-1567 GTSAKFLSVPQPPQ
+1567 GTSAKFLPVPQPPQ

-1603 QEIPEVRNSAA
+1603 QEIPEVRSSAA

-1974 VIFVHQQSSDGW
+1974 VILVHQQSSDGW

-2012 VRQRNLQ
+2012 VRQRNLL

>member
-12 DTSDPSNQSASYQN
+12 DTFDPSNQSASYRN

-75 RKEMESGPRERN
+75 RKEMEPRPRERN
-87 REKDCSPISRGREEE
+87 REKECSPISRGREEE

-107 RERGGAGERRA
+107 RERGRAGERRT

-130 HRDREKERRKGDTFP
+130 DRDREKERKKGDTFP
-145 RMVKHSEERDRRMS
+145 RMIKNSKERDRRMS

-170 MRQLERPKGTE
+170 TRQFERQKGTE

-205 QSHREREREKE
+205 QRYREREREKE
-216 RIRAQEDREKNGGKP
+216 RIRAQEDGERNGGKP

-259 KGDDL
+259 KGNDL

-274 ERERSKLRQGERED
+274 ERERSKLRQGEREVR
-288 GRREGDSQN
+288 RREGDSQN
-297 YSDREGRGGR
+297 YSDREGRDGR
-307 KEGNTEGQ
+307 REGNTEGQ

-323 SDGEK
+323 SDGGK
-328 RNERVRDDNRRELK
+328 WKERVRDDNRRELK
-342 HLHSKSEGD
+342 HPHSKSEGD
-351 TEGNAAWDRVREKE
+351 NEGNAAWDRVREKE

-388 QRVREGDRDGRR
+388 QRVREGDRDG
-400 DAYRQRVREGDRDGR
+400 
-415 RDAYR
+415 
-420 QRVRERD
+420 
-427 RDGKSDMER
+427 KSDMER

-444 VREVER
+444 VREVKR
-450 ERDEVREGGRREDRP
+450 ERNEVREGGRREDGL
-465 RERRDL
+465 RERRDP
-471 EKVRVGT
+471 EKVREGT
-478 QPNVTGERGKRMD
+478 QSNVTGERVKRMD

-506 EERRCREKRDRETDP
+506 EERRRREKRDR
-521 KREGGADGASRS
+521 
-533 LSETDPKREGE
+533 ETDPKREGE

-565 SGEWSSDIERERQW
+565 SGEWSSDIERERKW
-579 RRGRESHEEKESEG
+579 RRGRESNEEKKSEG
-593 DVDRGQRECSERERP
+593 EKDVDRGQREFSEKERP

-617 KEETIPKRPEQR
+617 EEETIPKRAEQR
-629 KMWLLPQKVRYN
+629 RMWLLPQRVRYN

-647 DDVIERERDRHTNR
+647 DEVIERERDT
-661 WRERSEEEDRSVEQ
+661 SEEEDRSVEQ
-675 RTVRDKERKTEGEG
+675 RTGREKERKTEGEG

-695 EQRKSIG
+695 EQRKSID
-702 EEREAEREGGRERY
+702 EERETETEGGRERY
-716 LERGLNVDED
+716 SERGLNVDED
-726 DETEDW
+726 DETEAW

-758 TERENVTDKTE
+758 TESENVTDNTE
-769 GDREEEGGSDRYTL
+769 GDREEEGGSDRYAR
-783 FESDGGSDREWEGGR
+783 FESDGGSEREWEGGR

-818 FEDCKEFLEVGV
+818 FEDCKEFVEVGV
-830 AIHVTRQPV
+830 ANHVTRQPV
-839 SFQGSEGETKRGGGR
+839 GFQGR
-854 RHERERERA
+854 RHERERERT
-863 EERTEQKDDAL
+863 EERTEQNDDAVK
-874 EGEVNDGKGKKQP
+874 GEVNDGKGKKQP

-909 GDMESERTNQNPGYG
+909 GDLESEETNQNPGYG
-924 HRDSDDIT
+924 DRDSGDIT
-932 HLLHENPSRD
+932 HPSRD

-972 IVDVSHTTLERESGE
+972 IVDVSHTTLERDSGE

-999 IERRRNSETEKL
+999 RERRRNSETEKL

-1016 ERHEEYTE
+1016 ERHKEYTE
-1024 TRERDPTDRRRT
+1024 IRERDPTDRRRT

-1053 GIPVVDQATSDQN
+1053 GVPVVDQATSDQN
-1066 NPVVMSPEE
+1066 NPGVMSPEE
-1075 AVDIQICIRG
+1075 AVAIQIRISG
-1085 AWSTEEEAKRHSQ
+1085 AWSTEAEAKRHSQ
-1098 ASHMKWAKNVLSEIL
+1098 ASQMKWAKNVLSEIL
-1113 GSSEEPALGNPQP
+1113 GSSEEHALGNPQP
-1126 ESQGG
+1126 ESQGS
-1131 QVVSQTTRGTE
+1131 QKVSQTARGTE

-1152 DETLEGGGASPVYA
+1152 DETPERGGASTVYA
-1166 TVQKRKKRGRKSVE
+1166 TVQKRTKH
-1180 ERLAELEAEPGKLED
+1180 GKVED
-1195 ERGTG
+1195 ER
-1200 EKLTDVHAEA
+1200 D
-1210 FTTMLGV
+1210 
-1217 GKPIDMHAALTLHNT
+1217 
-1232 HGDTP
+1232 
-1237 TDTQG
+1237 
-1242 EEVEGN
+1242 
-1248 NVCADRQTDSHIHI
+1248 
-1262 QVEMVTEDEGEME
+1262 
-1275 KGVEVGDEVHIL
+1275 
-1287 DAEKEVNAQ
+1287 
-1296 KEEDLFLSVSNT
+1296 
-1308 LYKPTSCPSLIYN
+1308 
-1321 PDSEQPITTIEEKT
+1321 
-1335 EEEGEKERTVG
+1335 
-1346 EGEENSVVER
+1346 
-1356 KQERSI
+1356 
-1362 EDGTMD
+1362 
-1368 RGKVGEATEERK
+1368 
-1380 VEREEEK
+1380 
-1387 RVGGEEERMREGKE
+1387 
-1401 ESKKTG
+1401 
-1407 EGGVKSTCSF
+1407 
-1417 QDLGTDV
+1417 
-1424 RYRRRGF
+1424 
-1431 RKTTERR
+1431 
-1438 NEEEE
+1438 
-1443 EGRGDARDRRTRIF
+1443 
-1457 QVSDE
+1457 DE
-1462 EEEEVSFNWGDMDLR
+1462 EEEVCFNWGDVDLR

-1489 SKFYNSQLYQQYSET
+1489 SKFYNSQLYQEYSET

-1543 RRPLPCLPPVIHP
+1543 RRPLPRLPPVIHP

-1567 GTSAKFLSVPQPPQ
+1567 GTSAKFLPIPQPPQ
-1581 PPPAR
+1581 APPAR

-1603 QEIPEVRNSAA
+1603 QEIPEVRNSAE
-1614 FGELTN
+1614 FGELTD

-1734 NQGFRRVVEKLE
+1734 NHGFRRVVEKLE

-1843 EGPVTEMM
+1843 EGPVTEIM

-1921 STDTQGDKLRW
+1921 CTNTQGDKLRW

-1944 YSAEQDFTQMQC
+1944 YSTAQDFTQMQC
-1956 VRAFVAHQP
+1956 IRAFVAHQP

-1974 VIFVHQQSSDGW
+1974 VILVHQQSSDGW

-2012 VRQRNLQ
+2012 VRQRNLL

>member
-1 MGTKRPSLTPF
+1 
-12 DTSDPSNQSASYQN
+12 
-26 PQPIS
+26 
-31 QICRETS
+31 
-38 PRPGTVARTDR
+38 
-49 ERERIREEEWR
+49 
-60 REREM
+60 
-65 ERLKDKTRNR
+65 
-75 RKEMESGPRERN
+75 
-87 REKDCSPISRGREEE
+87 
-102 REWRE
+102 
-107 RERGGAGERRA
+107 
-118 NGRPTSNLEIRN
+118 
-130 HRDREKERRKGDTFP
+130 
-145 RMVKHSEERDRRMS
+145 
-159 AFVEEDVGKEG
+159 
-170 MRQLERPKGTE
+170 
-181 MDDWERER
+181 
-189 ETAAKIQRYR
+189 
-199 DAERDF
+199 
-205 QSHREREREKE
+205 
-216 RIRAQEDREKNGGKP
+216 
-231 MEDKTVRRR
+231 
-240 ERAREAEPDFRE
+240 
-252 RRRERDS
+252 
-259 KGDDL
+259 
-264 WSKRERYMDG
+264 
-274 ERERSKLRQGERED
+274 
-288 GRREGDSQN
+288 
-297 YSDREGRGGR
+297 
-307 KEGNTEGQ
+307 
-315 RDTRSEGD
+315 
-323 SDGEK
+323 
-328 RNERVRDDNRRELK
+328 
-342 HLHSKSEGD
+342 
-351 TEGNAAWDRVREKE
+351 
-365 KERQKW
+365 
-371 RGGEIYRER
+371 
-380 DGRRDAYR
+380 
-388 QRVREGDRDGRR
+388 
-400 DAYRQRVREGDRDGR
+400 
-415 RDAYR
+415 
-420 QRVRERD
+420 
-427 RDGKSDMER
+427 
-436 YRERDRRK
+436 
-444 VREVER
+444 
-450 ERDEVREGGRREDRP
+450 
-465 RERRDL
+465 
-471 EKVRVGT
+471 
-478 QPNVTGERGKRMD
+478 
-491 GERFRERERYSKGED
+491 
-506 EERRCREKRDRETDP
+506 
-521 KREGGADGASRS
+521 
-533 LSETDPKREGE
+533 
-544 ADGASRSLSETAP
+544 
-557 RVPPRVQS
+557 
-565 SGEWSSDIERERQW
+565 
-579 RRGRESHEEKESEG
+579 
-593 DVDRGQRECSERERP
+593 
-608 DRVRGREEG
+608 
-617 KEETIPKRPEQR
+617 
-629 KMWLLPQKVRYN
+629 
-641 KDSSLE
+641 
-647 DDVIERERDRHTNR
+647 
-661 WRERSEEEDRSVEQ
+661 
-675 RTVRDKERKTEGEG
+675 
-689 QEDRSV
+689 
-695 EQRKSIG
+695 
-702 EEREAEREGGRERY
+702 
-716 LERGLNVDED
+716 
-726 DETEDW
+726 
-732 RSYSRGEEHQT
+732 
-743 YSDGEREERWQRDRE
+743 
-758 TERENVTDKTE
+758 
-769 GDREEEGGSDRYTL
+769 
-783 FESDGGSDREWEGGR
+783 
-798 DRIPSSEDGFITV
+798 
-811 SSGGEEE
+811 
-818 FEDCKEFLEVGV
+818 
-830 AIHVTRQPV
+830 
-839 SFQGSEGETKRGGGR
+839 
-854 RHERERERA
+854 
-863 EERTEQKDDAL
+863 
-874 EGEVNDGKGKKQP
+874 
-887 TYVFCVIGQ
+887 
-896 TLPRSKPNQTAVL
+896 
-909 GDMESERTNQNPGYG
+909 MESEQTNQNPGYG

-932 HLLHENPSRD
+932 HLPHENPSRD

-1053 GIPVVDQATSDQN
+1053 GIPVVDQATSDQDD
-1066 NPVVMSPEE
+1066 PGVMSPEE
-1075 AVDIQICIRG
+1075 AVATQICIRG

-1131 QVVSQTTRGTE
+1131 QEVSQTTRGTE

-1180 ERLAELEAEPGKLED
+1180 ERLAEWEAEPGKLED

-1200 EKLTDVHAEA
+1200 EKLADVHAEA
-1210 FTTMLGV
+1210 FTTMLGD

-1262 QVEMVTEDEGEME
+1262 QVEMVTEVEGEME

-1287 DAEKEVNAQ
+1287 DAEKEANSQ

-1308 LYKPTSCPSLIYN
+1308 L
-1321 PDSEQPITTIEEKT
+1321 
-1335 EEEGEKERTVG
+1335 
-1346 EGEENSVVER
+1346 
-1356 KQERSI
+1356 
-1362 EDGTMD
+1362 
-1368 RGKVGEATEERK
+1368 GKVGEATEERK

-1407 EGGVKSTCSF
+1407 GGGVKSTCSF

-1457 QVSDE
+1457 QASDE
-1462 EEEEVSFNWGDMDLR
+1462 EEEEVSFNWGDVDLR

-1489 SKFYNSQLYQQYSET
+1489 SKFYNSQLYQEYSET

-1528 LSPVPSSLAPSLPPA
+1528 LAPSLPPA

-1567 GTSAKFLSVPQPPQ
+1567 GTSAKFLPVPQPPQ

-1586 PSSPRLSISLT
+1586 PSSPRLSTSLT

-1691 SDMMHFTVCDIIARH
+1691 SDMMHFTVCDIIVRH

-1897 CRVKLHSLEKN
+1897 CRVKLHSLQKN

-1974 VIFVHQQSSDGW
+1974 VILVHQQSSDGW

-2012 VRQRNLQ
+2012 VRQRNLL

>member
-12 DTSDPSNQSASYQN
+12 DTSDPSNQSASYLN

-65 ERLKDKTRNR
+65 ERFKDKTRNR
-75 RKEMESGPRERN
+75 RKEMEPGPRERN
-87 REKDCSPISRGREEE
+87 REDCSPISRGREEE

-107 RERGGAGERRA
+107 RERGGAVERRA

-130 HRDREKERRKGDTFP
+130 HRDREKERKKGDTFP
-145 RMVKHSEERDRRMS
+145 TIIKHSKERDRRIR

-205 QSHREREREKE
+205 QRHRERERDFQRHRERERE
-216 RIRAQEDREKNGGKP
+216 RIRAQEDGEKNGGRP

-259 KGDDL
+259 KGNGL

-274 ERERSKLRQGERED
+274 ERERPKLWQGERD
-288 GRREGDSQN
+288 VRGREGDSQN
-297 YSDREGRGGR
+297 YSDREGRDGR
-307 KEGNTEGQ
+307 REGNTEGQ

-328 RNERVRDDNRRELK
+328 RKERVRDDNRRELK

-365 KERQKW
+365 RQKW
-371 RGGEIYRER
+371 RGGEMYRER
-380 DGRRDAYR
+380 DGSKDGYR
-388 QRVREGDRDGRR
+388 QRVRDG
-400 DAYRQRVREGDRDGR
+400 GR
-415 RDAYR
+415 G
-420 QRVRERD
+420 RD
-427 RDGKSDMER
+427 RDIDG
-436 YRERDRRK
+436 ERDMDR
-444 VREVER
+444 REVER
-450 ERDEVREGGRREDRP
+450 ERDGVREGGRQENGP

-471 EKVRVGT
+471 EKDREKT

-491 GERFRERERYSKGED
+491 GERFRERERYSKEED

-521 KREGGADGASRS
+521 KREGEAGGASRS
-533 LSETDPKREGE
+533 P
-544 ADGASRSLSETAP
+544 SETAS

-565 SGEWSSDIERERQW
+565 SGEWSSDIESERKW
-579 RRGRESHEEKESEG
+579 RRGRESHEEMESEG
-593 DVDRGQRECSERERP
+593 DVDRGQRERSE
-608 DRVRGREEG
+608 RVRGREEG
-617 KEETIPKRPEQR
+617 KEETIPKRHEQR
-629 KMWLLPQKVRYN
+629 KMWLEPQKVRYN

-647 DDVIERERDRHTNR
+647 DEVIERERDRHTNR
-661 WRERSEEEDRSVEQ
+661 CRQRSEEEDRFMEQ
-675 RTVRDKERKTEGEG
+675 RTGRDKERKTEGEG

-695 EQRKSIG
+695 EQRKFID

-726 DETEDW
+726 DETEAW

-758 TERENVTDKTE
+758 TERENVTDNTE
-769 GDREEEGGSDRYTL
+769 GDREEEGRSDRYA
-783 FESDGGSDREWEGGR
+783 EWEGER

-818 FEDCKEFLEVGV
+818 FEDCKEFVEVGFTN
-830 AIHVTRQPV
+830 HVTRQPV
-839 SFQGSEGETKRGGGR
+839 SFQGSEGEMKRGGGR
-854 RHERERERA
+854 RHDRARERA

-874 EGEVNDGKGKKQP
+874 EGEVNDGNGKKQP

-924 HRDSDDIT
+924 HRDSGDIT
-932 HLLHENPSRD
+932 HLPHENPSRD
-942 GDQGAEDE
+942 GDQGAKEE
-950 RKIVRDEIHVPKE
+950 REIVRDEIHVPKE

-1024 TRERDPTDRRRT
+1024 TRERDPTDRRRI

-1075 AVDIQICIRG
+1075 AVAIQICIRG
-1085 AWSTEEEAKRHSQ
+1085 AWSTEEETKRHSQ

-1126 ESQGG
+1126 ESQGS
-1131 QVVSQTTRGTE
+1131 QEVSQTARGTE

-1180 ERLAELEAEPGKLED
+1180 ERLAEQEAEPGKVED
-1195 ERGTG
+1195 ER
-1200 EKLTDVHAEA
+1200 
-1210 FTTMLGV
+1210 
-1217 GKPIDMHAALTLHNT
+1217 
-1232 HGDTP
+1232 
-1237 TDTQG
+1237 
-1242 EEVEGN
+1242 
-1248 NVCADRQTDSHIHI
+1248 
-1262 QVEMVTEDEGEME
+1262 DEGE
-1275 KGVEVGDEVHIL
+1275 V
-1287 DAEKEVNAQ
+1287 
-1296 KEEDLFLSVSNT
+1296 SV
-1308 LYKPTSCPSLIYN
+1308 
-1321 PDSEQPITTIEEKT
+1321 
-1335 EEEGEKERTVG
+1335 
-1346 EGEENSVVER
+1346 
-1356 KQERSI
+1356 
-1362 EDGTMD
+1362 
-1368 RGKVGEATEERK
+1368 
-1380 VEREEEK
+1380 
-1387 RVGGEEERMREGKE
+1387 
-1401 ESKKTG
+1401 
-1407 EGGVKSTCSF
+1407 
-1417 QDLGTDV
+1417 
-1424 RYRRRGF
+1424 
-1431 RKTTERR
+1431 
-1438 NEEEE
+1438 
-1443 EGRGDARDRRTRIF
+1443 
-1457 QVSDE
+1457 
-1462 EEEEVSFNWGDMDLR
+1462 NWGDVDLR
-1477 NVTDTIRMARRN
+1477 NVTDTIRMDRRN

-1517 ALSIYEELPVP
+1517 TLSIYEELPVP

-1567 GTSAKFLSVPQPPQ
+1567 GTSAKFLPIPQPPQ
-1581 PPPAR
+1581 APSAR

-1603 QEIPEVRNSAA
+1603 QEIPEVRNSAE

-1851 DFSLKETERSVYLH
+1851 DFSVKETERSVYLH
-1865 LFNDYLLLSLNKE
+1865 LFNDYLLLSLHKE

-1944 YSAEQDFTQMQC
+1944 YSTAQDFTQMQC

-1974 VIFVHQQSSDGW
+1974 VILVHQKSSDGW

-2012 VRQRNLQ
+2012 VRQRNLL

>member
-12 DTSDPSNQSASYQN
+12 DTFDPSNQSASYLN

-31 QICRETS
+31 QICRKTS
-38 PRPGTVARTDR
+38 PSPGTMAQTDR

-75 RKEMESGPRERN
+75 RKEMEPGPRERN
-87 REKDCSPISRGREEE
+87 REKDCAPISRGREEE

-107 RERGGAGERRA
+107 RERGRAGERCA

-130 HRDREKERRKGDTFP
+130 DRDREKERKKGDTFP
-145 RMVKHSEERDRRMS
+145 RIIKNSKERDRRMS

-170 MRQLERPKGTE
+170 MRQLERQKGTE

-205 QSHREREREKE
+205 QRYREREREKE
-216 RIRAQEDREKNGGKP
+216 RIRAKEDREKNGGRS
-231 MEDKTVRRR
+231 MEDNTVRRR

-259 KGDDL
+259 KGNDL
-264 WSKRERYMDG
+264 WSKREMYMDG
-274 ERERSKLRQGERED
+274 ERERPKLWQGEREVR
-288 GRREGDSQN
+288 GREGDSQN
-297 YSDREGRGGR
+297 YSDREGRDGR
-307 KEGNTEGQ
+307 REGNTEGQ

-323 SDGEK
+323 SEGEK
-328 RNERVRDDNRRELK
+328 WKERVRDDNRRELK

-351 TEGNAAWDRVREKE
+351 TEGSAAWDRMREKE

-371 RGGEIYRER
+371 RGGEMYRER

-388 QRVREGDRDGRR
+388 QGGRDIGRDGGRGRDIDGERDMDRYREGDR
-400 DAYRQRVREGDRDGR
+400 
-415 RDAYR
+415 
-420 QRVRERD
+420 
-427 RDGKSDMER
+427 
-436 YRERDRRK
+436 RK
-444 VREVER
+444 AREVER
-450 ERDEVREGGRREDRP
+450 ERDGVREGGRQQNGP

-471 EKVRVGT
+471 KKDREKT

-506 EERRCREKRDRETDP
+506 EERRRREKRVRETDP

-533 LSETDPKREGE
+533 Q
-544 ADGASRSLSETAP
+544 SETAP
-557 RVPPRVQS
+557 RVPPRVQI
-565 SGEWSSDIERERQW
+565 SGEWSSDIARERKW
-579 RRGRESHEEKESEG
+579 RRGRKSNEEKESEG
-593 DVDRGQRECSERERP
+593 EKDVDRGQRECSERERP
-608 DRVRGREEG
+608 DRVRGREGE
-617 KEETIPKRPEQR
+617 EETIPKRPEQR
-629 KMWLLPQKVRYN
+629 KMWLEPQRVRYN
-641 KDSSLE
+641 NDSSLE
-647 DDVIERERDRHTNR
+647 DEVTERERYRHTNR
-661 WRERSEEEDRSVEQ
+661 WRDGSEEEDRSVEQ
-675 RTVRDKERKTEGEG
+675 RTGREKERKTEGEG
-689 QEDRSV
+689 KEDRSV
-695 EQRKSIG
+695 EQRMSID
-702 EEREAEREGGRERY
+702 EERETEREGEKERY

-726 DETEDW
+726 DETEAW

-743 YSDGEREERWQRDRE
+743 YNDGEREERWQRDRE
-758 TERENVTDKTE
+758 TERENVTDNIE
-769 GDREEEGGSDRYTL
+769 GDREEEEGSDRYA
-783 FESDGGSDREWEGGR
+783 EWEGER

-818 FEDCKEFLEVGV
+818 FEDCKEFLEVGFTN
-830 AIHVTRQPV
+830 HVTRQPV
-839 SFQGSEGETKRGGGR
+839 GFQGSEGEMERGQGR
-854 RHERERERA
+854 RHERERERT
-863 EERTEQKDDAL
+863 EEQTEQKDDAV

-909 GDMESERTNQNPGYG
+909 GDMESEGTNQNPGYG
-924 HRDSDDIT
+924 HRDSGDIT
-932 HLLHENPSRD
+932 HLPHENPSKD
-942 GDQGAEDE
+942 GDQGSEDE
-950 RKIVRDEIHVPKE
+950 RKIVRNEIHVPKE

-972 IVDVSHTTLERESGE
+972 IVDVSHTTLEQESGE

-999 IERRRNSETEKL
+999 TERRRNSETEKL

-1016 ERHEEYTE
+1016 ERHKEYTE

-1066 NPVVMSPEE
+1066 NPGVMSPEE
-1075 AVDIQICIRG
+1075 AVAIQISISG
-1085 AWSTEEEAKRHSQ
+1085 AWTTEEEAKRHSQ
-1098 ASHMKWAKNVLSEIL
+1098 ASHMKWAKNILSEIL
-1113 GSSEEPALGNPQP
+1113 GSSEEHALGNPQP

-1131 QVVSQTTRGTE
+1131 QEVSQTARGTE

-1152 DETLEGGGASPVYA
+1152 DETPESGGASTVYA
-1166 TVQKRKKRGRKSVE
+1166 TVQKRTKRGRKSVE
-1180 ERLAELEAEPGKLED
+1180 ARLAEREAEPGKVED

-1200 EKLTDVHAEA
+1200 EKLTDMHAEA
-1210 FTTMLGV
+1210 LTAVLGD
-1217 GKPIDMHAALTLHNT
+1217 GTPIDMHAALTLHNT

-1237 TDTQG
+1237 TDRQG
-1242 EEVEGN
+1242 EKVEGN
-1248 NVCADRQTDSHIHI
+1248 NVCTDRQTDSHIHI

-1287 DAEKEVNAQ
+1287 DAEKEANAQ

-1308 LYKPTSCPSLIYN
+1308 LYKPTSCPSLIYD
-1321 PDSEQPITTIEEKT
+1321 PDSEQPIPPIEEKT

-1346 EGEENSVVER
+1346 EEEENSVVEG
-1356 KQERSI
+1356 KQERRT
-1362 EDGTMD
+1362 EDGTED

-1387 RVGGEEERMREGKE
+1387 RVGGEEERIREGKE

-1407 EGGVKSTCSF
+1407 GGGVKSTCCF

-1424 RYRRRGF
+1424 RFRRQGF
-1431 RKTTERR
+1431 RKITERR

-1457 QVSDE
+1457 HASD
-1462 EEEEVSFNWGDMDLR
+1462 EEEEVSFNWRDMDLR
-1477 NVTDTIRMARRN
+1477 NVTDTIRMSRKN

-1543 RRPLPCLPPVIHP
+1543 RRPLPHLPPVIHP

-1567 GTSAKFLSVPQPPQ
+1567 GTSAKFLPIPQPPQAPQ

-1603 QEIPEVRNSAA
+1603 QEIPEVRNSAE
-1614 FGELTN
+1614 FGELTD

-1635 EASYCRSLDIVVD
+1635 EASYCHSLDIVVD

-1746 RSPVCQRLPLRS
+1746 LSPVCQRLPLRS

-1766 ITRIKL
+1766 ITRLKL

-1780 TAQGTEEEVQAIKAM
+1780 TAQGTEEEAQAIKAM
-1795 KLLERLI
+1795 KLLEKLI

-1843 EGPVTEMM
+1843 EGPVTEIM

-1865 LFNDYLLLSLNKE
+1865 LFNDYLLLSLHKE
-1878 GGRFTVID
+1878 GGKFTVID

-1944 YSAEQDFTQMQC
+1944 YSTAEDFTQMQC

-1974 VIFVHQQSSDGW
+1974 VILVHQQSTNGW
-1986 VEGTRLSDRHR
+1986 VEGTRLTDRHR

-2012 VRQRNLQ
+2012 VRQRNLL
-2019 DALKITTA
+2019 DAQKITTA

>member
-12 DTSDPSNQSASYQN
+12 DTFDPSNQSASYRN

-31 QICRETS
+31 QISRETS
-38 PRPGTVARTDR
+38 SRPRTVARTDR

-75 RKEMESGPRERN
+75 RKEMEPGPRERN
-87 REKDCSPISRGREEE
+87 REKECAPISRGREEE

-107 RERGGAGERRA
+107 RERGRAGERHA

-130 HRDREKERRKGDTFP
+130 DRDREKERKKGDTFP
-145 RMVKHSEERDRRMS
+145 RMIKHSKERDRRMS

-170 MRQLERPKGTE
+170 ARQLERQKGTE

-205 QSHREREREKE
+205 QRYREREREKE
-216 RIRAQEDREKNGGKP
+216 RIRAQEDGEKNGGRP
-231 MEDKTVRRR
+231 MEDKTLRRR

-259 KGDDL
+259 KGNDL

-274 ERERSKLRQGERED
+274 ERERSKLLQGEREVR
-288 GRREGDSQN
+288 RREGNSQN
-297 YSDREGRGGR
+297 YSDREGGDGR
-307 KEGNTEGQ
+307 REGNTEGQ

-328 RNERVRDDNRRELK
+328 WKERVRDDNRRELK
-342 HLHSKSEGD
+342 HPHSKSEGD
-351 TEGNAAWDRVREKE
+351 NEGNAAWDRVREKE

-380 DGRRDAYR
+380 DGRGDAYR
-388 QRVREGDRDGRR
+388 QRVREG
-400 DAYRQRVREGDRDGR
+400 
-415 RDAYR
+415 
-420 QRVRERD
+420 D

-450 ERDEVREGGRREDRP
+450 ERDEVREGGRREDGL
-465 RERRDL
+465 RERRDP
-471 EKVRVGT
+471 EKDGEKT

-506 EERRCREKRDRETDP
+506 EERRRREKKDRETDP
-521 KREGGADGASRS
+521 KREGGADGASR
-533 LSETDPKREGE
+533 LP
-544 ADGASRSLSETAP
+544 SETAP

-565 SGEWSSDIERERQW
+565 SGEWRSDIERERKW
-579 RRGRESHEEKESEG
+579 RRGRKSHEEKESEG

-608 DRVRGREEG
+608 DRVRGREGE
-617 KEETIPKRPEQR
+617 EETIPKRPEQR
-629 KMWLLPQKVRYN
+629 RMWLLPQKVRYN

-647 DDVIERERDRHTNR
+647 DEVRERERDRHTNR
-661 WRERSEEEDRSVEQ
+661 WRDRSEEEDRSMEQ
-675 RTVRDKERKTEGEG
+675 RTGREKERKTEGEG

-695 EQRKSIG
+695 EQRKSID
-702 EEREAEREGGRERY
+702 EERETEREGGREMY

-726 DETEDW
+726 DETEAW
-732 RSYSRGEEHQT
+732 RSYSKGEEHQT

-758 TERENVTDKTE
+758 TERENVTDNTE
-769 GDREEEGGSDRYTL
+769 GDREEEGGSDRYAL
-783 FESDGGSDREWEGGR
+783 FESDGGSEREWEGGR

-830 AIHVTRQPV
+830 ANHVTWQPV
-839 SFQGSEGETKRGGGR
+839 SFQGSEGEMERGGGR
-854 RHERERERA
+854 RHERERERT
-863 EERTEQKDDAL
+863 EEQLEQKDDAV
-874 EGEVNDGKGKKQP
+874 EGEVNDGKVKKQP

-924 HRDSDDIT
+924 HRDSGDIT
-932 HLLHENPSRD
+932 HLPHENPSRD

-950 RKIVRDEIHVPKE
+950 RKIVWDEIHVPKE

-987 RLKVM
+987 RLKVV

-999 IERRRNSETEKL
+999 IEQRRNSETEKL

-1016 ERHEEYTE
+1016 ERHKEYRE
-1024 TRERDPTDRRRT
+1024 TRERDPTDSRMT

-1066 NPVVMSPEE
+1066 DPGVMSPEE
-1075 AVDIQICIRG
+1075 AVAICIRG

-1113 GSSEEPALGNPQP
+1113 GSSEEHALGNPQP

-1131 QVVSQTTRGTE
+1131 QEVSQTARGTE
-1142 RVEEELEEEK
+1142 RLEEELEEEK
-1152 DETLEGGGASPVYA
+1152 DETPEGGGASTVYA
-1166 TVQKRKKRGRKSVE
+1166 TVQKRTKRGRKSVE
-1180 ERLAELEAEPGKLED
+1180 ARLAEREAEPGKVED

-1200 EKLTDVHAEA
+1200 EKLTDMHAEA
-1210 FTTMLGV
+1210 FTAMLGD
-1217 GKPIDMHAALTLHNT
+1217 GKPIDMHSALTLHNT

-1237 TDTQG
+1237 TDRQGERQG
-1242 EEVEGN
+1242 EEVEGSI
-1248 NVCADRQTDSHIHI
+1248 VCADRQTDSHIHI
-1262 QVEMVTEDEGEME
+1262 QVEMVTEVEGEIE

-1287 DAEKEVNAQ
+1287 DAEKEANAQ

-1321 PDSEQPITTIEEKT
+1321 TDSEQPITPIEEKT

-1346 EGEENSVVER
+1346 EGEENSVVEG
-1356 KQERSI
+1356 KQERRI
-1362 EDGTMD
+1362 EDGTED
-1368 RGKVGEATEERK
+1368 RGNVGEATEERK

-1401 ESKKTG
+1401 ESNKTG
-1407 EGGVKSTCSF
+1407 GGGVKSTCSF

-1424 RYRRRGF
+1424 QFRRRGF

-1443 EGRGDARDRRTRIF
+1443 EGREDARDRRTRIF
-1457 QVSDE
+1457 QASDD
-1462 EEEEVSFNWGDMDLR
+1462 EEEEVSFNWGDVDLR

-1489 SKFYNSQLYQQYSET
+1489 SKFYNSQLYQEYSET

-1517 ALSIYEELPVP
+1517 ALSIYEELPVH

-1543 RRPLPCLPPVIHP
+1543 RRPLPRLPPVIHP

-1567 GTSAKFLSVPQPPQ
+1567 GTSAKFLPVPQPPQ
-1581 PPPAR
+1581 APPGR
-1586 PSSPRLSISLT
+1586 PPSPRLSISLT

-1603 QEIPEVRNSAA
+1603 QEIPEVRTSAE
-1614 FGELTN
+1614 FGELTD

-1734 NQGFRRVVEKLE
+1734 NHGFRRVVEKLE

-1944 YSAEQDFTQMQC
+1944 YSTAQDFTQMQC
-1956 VRAFVAHQP
+1956 IRAFVAHQP

-1974 VIFVHQQSSDGW
+1974 VILVHQQSSDGW

-2012 VRQRNLQ
+2012 VRQRNLL

>member
-12 DTSDPSNQSASYQN
+12 DTSDPSNQSASYLN

-49 ERERIREEEWR
+49 ERERIQEEEWR

-65 ERLKDKTRNR
+65 ERFKDKTRNR
-75 RKEMESGPRERN
+75 RKEMEPGPRERN

-107 RERGGAGERRA
+107 RERGGAGEKRA

-130 HRDREKERRKGDTFP
+130 HRDREKERKKGDTFP
-145 RMVKHSEERDRRMS
+145 TIVKHSKERDRRIR

-205 QSHREREREKE
+205 QRQREREKE
-216 RIRAQEDREKNGGKP
+216 RIRAQEDGERNGGKP

-259 KGDDL
+259 KANDL
-264 WSKRERYMDG
+264 RSKRERYMDG
-274 ERERSKLRQGERED
+274 ERERSKLWQGEREVR
-288 GRREGDSQN
+288 GREGDSQN
-297 YSDREGRGGR
+297 YSDREGRDGR
-307 KEGNTEGQ
+307 REGNTEGQ

-328 RNERVRDDNRRELK
+328 RKERVRDDNRRELK

-365 KERQKW
+365 RQKW
-371 RGGEIYRER
+371 RGGEMYRER
-380 DGRRDAYR
+380 DGSKDAYR
-388 QRVREGDRDGRR
+388 QRVRDGGRDI
-400 DAYRQRVREGDRDGR
+400 DG
-415 RDAYR
+415 
-420 QRVRERD
+420 ERD
-427 RDGKSDMER
+427 MDR

-450 ERDEVREGGRREDRP
+450 ERDGVREGGRRENGP
-465 RERRDL
+465 RERRDP
-471 EKVRVGT
+471 EKDREKT
-478 QPNVTGERGKRMD
+478 QPSVTGERGKRMD
-491 GERFRERERYSKGED
+491 GERFRERERYSKGKD

-521 KREGGADGASRS
+521 KREG
-533 LSETDPKREGE
+533 E
-544 ADGASRSLSETAP
+544 ADGASRSPSETAP

-565 SGEWSSDIERERQW
+565 SGEWSSDIERERKW
-579 RRGRESHEEKESEG
+579 RRESHEEKESEG

-629 KMWLLPQKVRYN
+629 KMWLEPQKVRYN

-647 DDVIERERDRHTNR
+647 DEVIERERERHTNR

-675 RTVRDKERKTEGEG
+675 R
-689 QEDRSV
+689 
-695 EQRKSIG
+695 KSID

-726 DETEDW
+726 DETEAW
-732 RSYSRGEEHQT
+732 RSYSRGKEHQT
-743 YSDGEREERWQRDRE
+743 YSDGEREERWQRDSE
-758 TERENVTDKTE
+758 MERENVTDNTE
-769 GDREEEGGSDRYTL
+769 GDREEEGRSDRYA
-783 FESDGGSDREWEGGR
+783 EWEGGR

-818 FEDCKEFLEVGV
+818 FEDCKEFVEVGFTN
-830 AIHVTRQPV
+830 HVTRQPV
-839 SFQGSEGETKRGGGR
+839 SFQGSEGEMERGGGR
-854 RHERERERA
+854 RHERERERT

-909 GDMESERTNQNPGYG
+909 GNMESERTNQNPGYG
-924 HRDSDDIT
+924 HRDSGDIT
-932 HLLHENPSRD
+932 HLPHENPSRD

-972 IVDVSHTTLERESGE
+972 IVDVSHTTLERETGE

-1075 AVDIQICIRG
+1075 AVAIQICIRG

-1131 QVVSQTTRGTE
+1131 QEVSQTTRGTE

-1152 DETLEGGGASPVYA
+1152 DETLEGGGASTVYA
-1166 TVQKRKKRGRKSVE
+1166 TVQKRTKRGRKSVE
-1180 ERLAELEAEPGKLED
+1180 ERLAEREAEPGKVED
-1195 ERGTG
+1195 ER
-1200 EKLTDVHAEA
+1200 D
-1210 FTTMLGV
+1210 
-1217 GKPIDMHAALTLHNT
+1217 D
-1232 HGDTP
+1232 
-1237 TDTQG
+1237 
-1242 EEVEGN
+1242 
-1248 NVCADRQTDSHIHI
+1248 
-1262 QVEMVTEDEGEME
+1262 
-1275 KGVEVGDEVHIL
+1275 
-1287 DAEKEVNAQ
+1287 
-1296 KEEDLFLSVSNT
+1296 
-1308 LYKPTSCPSLIYN
+1308 
-1321 PDSEQPITTIEEKT
+1321 
-1335 EEEGEKERTVG
+1335 
-1346 EGEENSVVER
+1346 
-1356 KQERSI
+1356 
-1362 EDGTMD
+1362 
-1368 RGKVGEATEERK
+1368 
-1380 VEREEEK
+1380 
-1387 RVGGEEERMREGKE
+1387 
-1401 ESKKTG
+1401 
-1407 EGGVKSTCSF
+1407 
-1417 QDLGTDV
+1417 
-1424 RYRRRGF
+1424 
-1431 RKTTERR
+1431 
-1438 NEEEE
+1438 
-1443 EGRGDARDRRTRIF
+1443 
-1457 QVSDE
+1457 
-1462 EEEEVSFNWGDMDLR
+1462 EEVSVNWGDVDMR
-1477 NVTDTIRMARRN
+1477 NVTDTIRMDRRN

-1517 ALSIYEELPVP
+1517 ALSIYGELPVP
-1528 LSPVPSSLAPSLPPA
+1528 LSPVPPSLAPSLPPA

-1567 GTSAKFLSVPQPPQ
+1567 GTSAKFLPIPQPPQ
-1581 PPPAR
+1581 APSAR

-1603 QEIPEVRNSAA
+1603 QEIPEVRNSAE

-1746 RSPVCQRLPLRS
+1746 RSSVCQRLPLRS

-1865 LFNDYLLLSLNKE
+1865 LFNDYLLLSLHKE

-1944 YSAEQDFTQMQC
+1944 YSTAQDFTQMQC

-1974 VIFVHQQSSDGW
+1974 VILVHQQSSDGW

-2012 VRQRNLQ
+2012 VRHRNLL

>member
-12 DTSDPSNQSASYQN
+12 DPSDPSNQSASYLN

-65 ERLKDKTRNR
+65 ERFKDKTRNR
-75 RKEMESGPRERN
+75 RKEMEPGPRERN

-130 HRDREKERRKGDTFP
+130 HRDREKERKKGDTFP
-145 RMVKHSEERDRRMS
+145 TIIKHSKERDRRIR

-170 MRQLERPKGTE
+170 MRQLERQKGTE

-205 QSHREREREKE
+205 QRHWERERE
-216 RIRAQEDREKNGGKP
+216 RIRAQEDREKNGGRP
-231 MEDKTVRRR
+231 MEDKTVKRR
-240 ERAREAEPDFRE
+240 ERTREAEPDFRE

-259 KGDDL
+259 KGNGL

-274 ERERSKLRQGERED
+274 ERERPKLWQGEREVR
-288 GRREGDSQN
+288 GREGDSQN
-297 YSDREGRGGR
+297 YSDREGRDGR
-307 KEGNTEGQ
+307 REGNTEGQ

-328 RNERVRDDNRRELK
+328 RKERVRDDNRRELK

-365 KERQKW
+365 RQKW
-371 RGGEIYRER
+371 RGGEMYRER
-380 DGRRDAYR
+380 DGSKDAYR
-388 QRVREGDRDGRR
+388 QRVRDGGRGRDI
-400 DAYRQRVREGDRDGR
+400 DG
-415 RDAYR
+415 
-420 QRVRERD
+420 ERD
-427 RDGKSDMER
+427 MDR
-436 YRERDRRK
+436 YRERDRR
-444 VREVER
+444 EVER
-450 ERDEVREGGRREDRP
+450 ERDGVREGGRQENGP
-465 RERRDL
+465 RERRDP
-471 EKVRVGT
+471 EKDGEKT
-478 QPNVTGERGKRMD
+478 LHNVTGERGKQMD
-491 GERFRERERYSKGED
+491 GERFRERERYSKEED

-533 LSETDPKREGE
+533 LSETDPKREGG
-544 ADGASRSLSETAP
+544 ADGASRSPSETAP

-565 SGEWSSDIERERQW
+565 SGEWSSDIERERKW
-579 RRGRESHEEKESEG
+579 RRGRESYEEKESEG

-617 KEETIPKRPEQR
+617 KEETIPKRPEQK
-629 KMWLLPQKVRYN
+629 KMWLEPQKVRYN

-647 DDVIERERDRHTNR
+647 DEVIERERDRHTNR
-661 WRERSEEEDRSVEQ
+661 WRQRSEEEDRSVEQ
-675 RTVRDKERKTEGEG
+675 RTGRDKERKTEEGEG

-695 EQRKSIG
+695 EQRKSID
-702 EEREAEREGGRERY
+702 EERETDREGARERF

-726 DETEDW
+726 DETEAW

-758 TERENVTDKTE
+758 TERENVTDNTE
-769 GDREEEGGSDRYTL
+769 GDREKEGGSDRYA
-783 FESDGGSDREWEGGR
+783 EWEGER

-818 FEDCKEFLEVGV
+818 FEDCKEFVEVGFTN
-830 AIHVTRQPV
+830 HVTRQPV
-839 SFQGSEGETKRGGGR
+839 SFQGSEGEMKRGGGR

-863 EERTEQKDDAL
+863 EGWTEQKDDAL
-874 EGEVNDGKGKKQP
+874 EGEMNDGKGKKQP

-896 TLPRSKPNQTAVL
+896 TLPRSKPNQTAIL
-909 GDMESERTNQNPGYG
+909 GDMESEGNNQNPGYG
-924 HRDSDDIT
+924 HRDSGDIT
-932 HLLHENPSRD
+932 HLPHENPSRD

-1024 TRERDPTDRRRT
+1024 TRERDPTDRRRM

-1066 NPVVMSPEE
+1066 DPVVMSPEE
-1075 AVDIQICIRG
+1075 AVAIQICIRG

-1131 QVVSQTTRGTE
+1131 QEVSQTTRGTE

-1166 TVQKRKKRGRKSVE
+1166 TVQKRTKRGRKSVE
-1180 ERLAELEAEPGKLED
+1180 ERLAEQEAEPGKLED
-1195 ERGTG
+1195 ER
-1200 EKLTDVHAEA
+1200 D
-1210 FTTMLGV
+1210 
-1217 GKPIDMHAALTLHNT
+1217 
-1232 HGDTP
+1232 
-1237 TDTQG
+1237 
-1242 EEVEGN
+1242 
-1248 NVCADRQTDSHIHI
+1248 
-1262 QVEMVTEDEGEME
+1262 
-1275 KGVEVGDEVHIL
+1275 
-1287 DAEKEVNAQ
+1287 
-1296 KEEDLFLSVSNT
+1296 
-1308 LYKPTSCPSLIYN
+1308 
-1321 PDSEQPITTIEEKT
+1321 
-1335 EEEGEKERTVG
+1335 
-1346 EGEENSVVER
+1346 
-1356 KQERSI
+1356 
-1362 EDGTMD
+1362 
-1368 RGKVGEATEERK
+1368 
-1380 VEREEEK
+1380 
-1387 RVGGEEERMREGKE
+1387 
-1401 ESKKTG
+1401 
-1407 EGGVKSTCSF
+1407 
-1417 QDLGTDV
+1417 
-1424 RYRRRGF
+1424 
-1431 RKTTERR
+1431 
-1438 NEEEE
+1438 
-1443 EGRGDARDRRTRIF
+1443 
-1457 QVSDE
+1457 
-1462 EEEEVSFNWGDMDLR
+1462 EEEVSVNWGDVDLR
-1477 NVTDTIRMARRN
+1477 NVTDTIRMDRRN

-1567 GTSAKFLSVPQPPQ
+1567 GTSAKFLPIPQLPQ
-1581 PPPAR
+1581 APSAR

-1603 QEIPEVRNSAA
+1603 QEIPEVRNSAE

-1746 RSPVCQRLPLRS
+1746 RSTVCQRLPLRS

-1865 LFNDYLLLSLNKE
+1865 LFNDYLLLSLHKE

-1944 YSAEQDFTQMQC
+1944 YSTAQDFTQMQC

-1974 VIFVHQQSSDGW
+1974 VILVHQQSSDGW

-2004 LETIASLR
+2004 LETITSLR
-2012 VRQRNLQ
+2012 VRQRNLL

>member
-1 MGTKRPSLTPF
+1 MGTKRLSLNPF
-12 DTSDPSNQSASYQN
+12 DTFNLSNQSASDRN

-31 QICRETS
+31 QISRETS
-38 PRPGTVARTDR
+38 PRPETMALTDR
-49 ERERIREEEWR
+49 ERERIREQEWR

-75 RKEMESGPRERN
+75 RKEMEPGPRERN
-87 REKDCSPISRGREEE
+87 REKDCAPISRGREEE

-107 RERGGAGERRA
+107 RGRGRAGERRA
-118 NGRPTSNLEIRN
+118 NGRPTSNMEIGN
-130 HRDREKERRKGDTFP
+130 DRDREKERKKGDTFP
-145 RMVKHSEERDRRMS
+145 RMTRNSNERDRRMS

-170 MRQLERPKGTE
+170 TRQLERQKGTE
-181 MDDWERER
+181 MDDRERER
-189 ETAAKIQRYR
+189 KTAARIQQYR
-199 DAERDF
+199 DAERDL
-205 QSHREREREKE
+205 QRYRERER
-216 RIRAQEDREKNGGKP
+216 IRAKEEGEKNGGRP
-231 MEDKTVRRR
+231 MDDKTVRRR
-240 ERAREAEPDFRE
+240 ERAREADPDFRE

-259 KGDDL
+259 KGNDL

-274 ERERSKLRQGERED
+274 ERERPKLWQGEREVR
-288 GRREGDSQN
+288 GREGDSQN
-297 YSDREGRGGR
+297 YSDREGRDGR
-307 KEGNTEGQ
+307 REGNREGQ

-328 RNERVRDDNRRELK
+328 WKERVRDDNRRELK
-342 HLHSKSEGD
+342 HPHSKSEGD
-351 TEGNAAWDRVREKE
+351 NEGNAAWDRVREKE

-371 RGGEIYRER
+371 RGGEMYRER
-380 DGRRDAYR
+380 DGGRDAYR
-388 QRVREGDRDGRR
+388 QRVRDG
-400 DAYRQRVREGDRDGR
+400 G
-415 RDAYR
+415 
-420 QRVRERD
+420 RD
-427 RDGKSDMER
+427 RDGERDMEK

-444 VREVER
+444 AREVER
-450 ERDEVREGGRREDRP
+450 ERDGVREGGRREDGP
-465 RERRDL
+465 RERRDP
-471 EKVRVGT
+471 EKEREGT
-478 QPNVTGERGKRMD
+478 QPNVTGKRGKRMD
-491 GERFRERERYSKGED
+491 GERFRERDIYSKGED
-506 EERRCREKRDRETDP
+506 EERRRREKRDRETDP
-521 KREGGADGASRS
+521 KREGGADGGSRS
-533 LSETDPKREGE
+533 Q
-544 ADGASRSLSETAP
+544 SETAP

-565 SGEWSSDIERERQW
+565 SGEWSSDIESERNR
-579 RRGRESHEEKESEG
+579 RRGRNSHEEKESEVEK
-593 DVDRGQRECSERERP
+593 DVDRGQRERS
-608 DRVRGREEG
+608 DRVKGREGREE
-617 KEETIPKRPEQR
+617 ETKRPEQR
-629 KMWLLPQKVRYN
+629 KMWLEPQRVRYN
-641 KDSSLE
+641 KDSSVE
-647 DDVIERERDRHTNR
+647 DEVIERDRDRHMNR

-675 RTVRDKERKTEGEG
+675 RTGGEKERKTEGDG
-689 QEDRSV
+689 QEDRSA
-695 EQRKSIG
+695 EQRMSIDG
-702 EEREAEREGGRERY
+702 ERETEREGGRERY
-716 LERGLNVDED
+716 LERGTGGETEIELNVDED
-726 DETEDW
+726 DETEAW
-732 RSYSRGEEHQT
+732 RRSDSRGEEHQT

-758 TERENVTDKTE
+758 TERENVTE
-769 GDREEEGGSDRYTL
+769 GDREEEGGSDRYAHS
-783 FESDGGSDREWEGGR
+783 EREGGSEREWEGERG
-798 DRIPSSEDGFITV
+798 RIPSSEDGFFTV

-818 FEDCKEFLEVGV
+818 FEDCKEFLEVGIANHV
-830 AIHVTRQPV
+830 ARQPV
-839 SFQGSEGETKRGGGR
+839 GFQGSEGEMERGGRR
-854 RHERERERA
+854 RHEREREIT
-863 EERTEQKDDAL
+863 EERTEQKEDAV

-896 TLPRSKPNQTAVL
+896 TLPRSIPNQTEVL
-909 GDMESERTNQNPGYG
+909 GDMESEPTNQNPGYG
-924 HRDSDDIT
+924 HSDSGDIT
-932 HLLHENPSRD
+932 HLPHDDPSRD

-950 RKIVRDEIHVPKE
+950 RKRVRDEIHVPKV

-972 IVDVSHTTLERESGE
+972 IVDVSHATLERESGE

-999 IERRRNSETEKL
+999 IDRRRNSETEKL

-1016 ERHEEYTE
+1016 ERHKEYTD

-1036 EPEIGP
+1036 EPEMGP
-1042 SSHPSGEYHHH
+1042 SSHPSGEYLQH
-1053 GIPVVDQATSDQN
+1053 GISVVDQATSDQN
-1066 NPVVMSPEE
+1066 NPGVMSPEE
-1075 AVDIQICIRG
+1075 AVAIQIHISG

-1098 ASHMKWAKNVLSEIL
+1098 ASHMKWANDVLSEIL
-1113 GSSEEPALGNPQP
+1113 GCSEEHALGDPQP

-1131 QVVSQTTRGTE
+1131 QEVSQTERGTE
-1142 RVEEELEEEK
+1142 RVEEEIEEEK
-1152 DETLEGGGASPVYA
+1152 DETPEGGGASPVYA
-1166 TVQKRKKRGRKSVE
+1166 TVHKRTKCGRKSVE
-1180 ERLAELEAEPGKLED
+1180 AELAEREAEPGKVVD

-1200 EKLTDVHAEA
+1200 EKLADMHAEA
-1210 FTTMLGV
+1210 LKAMLGD
-1217 GKPIDMHAALTLHNT
+1217 GAPTDTHAAITLDTT

-1237 TDTQG
+1237 TDRQG

-1248 NVCADRQTDSHIHI
+1248 NVCTERQTDSHIHI

-1275 KGVEVGDEVHIL
+1275 KGGEVGDKVHIL
-1287 DAEKEVNAQ
+1287 DAEKEAHAQ

-1321 PDSEQPITTIEEKT
+1321 PDSEQPITTIEEKM
-1335 EEEGEKERTVG
+1335 EEEGEKARTVG
-1346 EGEENSVVER
+1346 EGEENSVVEG
-1356 KQERSI
+1356 KQERRI
-1362 EDGTMD
+1362 EDGAED
-1368 RGKVGEATEERK
+1368 RGKLGEATEERK
-1380 VEREEEK
+1380 LEGEAEK
-1387 RVGGEEERMREGKE
+1387 RVGGEEERMGEGKE
-1401 ESKKTG
+1401 ESKTTG
-1407 EGGVKSTCSF
+1407 GGGVKSTCSF

-1443 EGRGDARDRRTRIF
+1443 EGGGVARDRRTRIF
-1457 QVSDE
+1457 HASVDD
-1462 EEEEVSFNWGDMDLR
+1462 EEEVSFNWGDVDLR
-1477 NVTDTIRMARRN
+1477 NVTNTIGMARRN

-1517 ALSIYEELPVP
+1517 TLSIYEELPVP

-1567 GTSAKFLSVPQPPQ
+1567 GTSAKFLPLPQPPQ
-1581 PPPAR
+1581 ARPATPAPPAR

-1603 QEIPEVRNSAA
+1603 QEIPEVRNSAK
-1614 FGELTN
+1614 FGELTE

-1663 DRSWLFS
+1663 DRNWLFS

-1681 FLSKLEERVE
+1681 FLLKLEERVE

-1746 RSPVCQRLPLRS
+1746 RSAVCQRLPLRS

-1780 TAQGTEEEVQAIKAM
+1780 TAQDTEEEVQAIKAM

-1851 DFSLKETERSVYLH
+1851 DFSLRETERSVYLH
-1865 LFNDYLLLSLNKE
+1865 LFNDYLLLSLHKE

-1897 CRVKLHSLEKN
+1897 CRVKLHSLQKN
-1908 LFRLHLNKKALLL
+1908 L
-1921 STDTQGDKLRW
+1921 
-1932 ISAVSRPHPVID
+1932 PHPVID
-1944 YSAEQDFTQMQC
+1944 YSAAQDFTQMQC
-1956 VRAFVAHQP
+1956 IRAFVAHQS

-1974 VIFVHQQSSDGW
+1974 VILVHQQSSDGW

-2012 VRQRNLQ
+2012 VRQRNLL

-2027 TAAV
+2027 TAAI